1 MKQRD
6 VIILLA
12 ISALLTAM
20 PADAARKV
28 KVKTPPD
35 PYKTLKEKIDRYFV
49 NFKSDEQRIRATFH
63 LKTLVVNDSLR
74 TIDINADNHLGE
86 QLINDDIAETIYQ
99 EVEDLLPDTL
109 QEYQMKITSSGW
121 DLRQLVPNR
130 LRDTKDKNRTWGDR
144 DYHGRPWVK
153 NASLPFEITQG
164 LQNRHI
170 SLWASHGRYF
180 NVKDSIWKWQRP
192 SLFGT
197 REDLFTQTIV
207 TPYLIP
213 MLQNAGAVVFTP
225 RERDWQRNEFIVDN
239 DTPESGYAESNGNHE
254 WQKSPAIGFG
264 MHAGP
269 YSDFENPFNEGS
281 ARMASTT
288 DNHKKQ
294 SEIIW
299 KPAITESGNYAVYVS
314 YQTVEKSI
322 DDAHYTVW
330 HQGIPTE
337 FRVNQQMGEKTWVY
351 LGNFYFDAGQ
361 SMRNCVTLS
370 NLSKHHHG
378 VVTADAVRFGGGMG
392 NIDRGRGTSG
402 LPRCLE
408 AARYYAQWAGMPYEV
423 YSSKDGE
430 DDYGDDINVRSY
442 MTNLLAG
449 GSVFVPDTT
458 GRNVPIELSLAIHSD
473 AGYTKDGK
481 SHTGTLAVCTT
492 TMKDSVLQSG
502 LTRLVSRD
510 LADELLYSIPADI
523 QKKYGN
529 WPTRELYDRNYS
541 ETREPL
547 VPSAIL
553 ETMSHQ
559 NFADMRMGQD
569 PNFRFDLARSIYK
582 AVLRYMCDM
591 HHKKYVVQPLAPVRL
606 SAELTG
612 KGEAKISWRGVIDE
626 YEPTAKPTGYVLYTA
641 TGRSGFDNGTYIKGG
656 NETSV
661 TIDIDPDK
669 VYSFRVTA
677 VNEGGESF
685 PSEVVSVYDV
695 PEAQKTVLVVN
706 GFHRL
711 AAPQVID
718 NQFQQGFDMDE
729 DAGVTYGRTA
739 GWLGYQIAFDKS
751 KMGSERRDGLGFT
764 NDSLMG
770 QFVAG
775 NDFDYIRTH
784 TQAIATA
791 RKYRVVSCSSEA
803 LEFNDVHPQ
812 RYEMMDLI
820 LGLQKKDG
828 YSLVNYQLMTPILR
842 EHVRLFAKKGGAL
855 LVSGAY
861 LGSDMQAPADRRY
874 LEDVLKIKYQGR
886 DLDSLQRD
894 SIRGLGMEFT
904 FHRHLNERHYAA
916 QHPEILE
923 PVYPAFSAMKYADDF
938 SACVAYSGTDYKAIT
953 MGFPLECIKDEPKR
967 NSIMRGLLQFLLI
980 SK

>member
-1 MKQRD
+1 MKLSNS
-6 VIILLA
+6 IIYLA
-12 ISALLTAM
+12 VLALLSAA
-20 PADAARKV
+20 PADAARKA

-35 PYKTLKEKIDRYFV
+35 PYKTLKDKIDRYFV
-49 NFKSDEQRIRATFH
+49 NFKSDEQRIRSTFH
-63 LKTLVVNDSLR
+63 LKTLAVNDTTR
-74 TIDINADNHLGE
+74 TVDISADTHLGE
-86 QLINDDIAETIYQ
+86 QLMTDDIAETIYQ
-99 EVEDLLPDTL
+99 EVGYLLPDSL
-109 QEYQMKITSSGW
+109 QDYELTIKSGGW

-130 LRDTKDKNRTWGDR
+130 LRDSKDKSRTWGDI
-144 DYHGRPWVK
+144 DYHGRPWVR
-153 NASLPFEITQG
+153 NASRPYEITEG
-164 LQNRHI
+164 LQGRHL
-170 SLWASHGRYF
+170 SVWSSHGRYF

-192 SLFGT
+192 PLFGT

-213 MLQNAGAVVFTP
+213 MLENAGAVVFSP

-239 DTPESGYAESNGNHE
+239 DTPESGYSETQGANP
-254 WQKSPAIGFG
+254 WQKSDSIGFAF
-264 MHAGP
+264 HAGS
-269 YSDFENPFNEGS
+269 YGDYENPFNEGT
-281 ARMASTT
+281 ARVAHAT
-288 DNHKKQ
+288 DKHKNL
-294 SEIIW
+294 SEIVW

-314 YQTVEKSI
+314 YQTLEKSV

-351 LGNFYFDAGQ
+351 LGNFYFDEGQ
-361 SMRNCVTLS
+361 STRNCVTLS
-370 NLSKHHHG
+370 NQSRHHRG

-408 AARYYAQWAGMPYEV
+408 GARYYAQWAGMPYEV
-423 YSSKDGE
+423 YSTKDGQ

-442 MTNLLAG
+442 MTNHLAG

-458 GRNVPIELSLAIHSD
+458 GLNVPIELSLAVHSD

-481 SHTGTLAVCTT
+481 SHTGTLSICTT
-492 TMKDSVLQSG
+492 YMNDSILNSG

-510 LADELLYSIPADI
+510 LADELLYSIPTDI
-523 QKKYGN
+523 TKKYGN

-541 ETREPL
+541 ETRCPM

-569 PNFRFDLARSIYK
+569 PNFKFDLARSIYK
-582 AVLRYMCDM
+582 ALLRYICDM
-591 HHKKYVVQPLAPVRL
+591 HHKRYVVQPLAPCRL

-612 KGEAKISWRGVIDE
+612 KGEAKISWRPVYDQ
-626 YEPTAKPTGYVLYTA
+626 YEATAKPTGYVVYTA

-656 NETSV
+656 DETSI
-661 TIDIDPDK
+661 TIPVEPDK
-669 VYSFRVTA
+669 LYSFRVTA
-677 VNEGGESF
+677 VNDGGESF
-685 PSEVVSVYDV
+685 PSEVVSVFDV

-706 GFHRL
+706 GFRRL

-718 NQFQQGFDMDE
+718 NQMQQGFDIEE
-729 DAGVTYGRTA
+729 DAGVTYGKTA
-739 GWLGYQIAFDKS
+739 GWLGYQTGFDKS
-751 KMGSERRDGLGFT
+751 KMGSEKRDGLGFT

-770 QFVAG
+770 QIIAG

-791 RKYRVVSCSSEA
+791 RKYRVVSCSTEA
-803 LEFNDVHPQ
+803 LEFNDVMPQ
-812 RYEMMDLI
+812 KYEMIDLI
-820 LGLQKKDG
+820 LGLQRADG
-828 YSLVNYQLMTPILR
+828 YSLVPYQVMSPILR
-842 EHVRLFAKKGGAL
+842 EHIRLFAKKGGAL

-861 LGSDMQAPADRRY
+861 LGGDMQSPADRRY
-874 LEDVLKIKYQGR
+874 LADILKINYEGR

-894 SIRGLGMEFT
+894 SIRGLGIEFT

-916 QHPEILE
+916 HHPEILE
-923 PVYPAFSAMKYADDF
+923 PVYPAFSAMKYADDY
-938 SACVAYSGTDYKAIT
+938 SACVAYKGDDYRAIT

-967 NSIMRGLLQFLLI
+967 NSIMRGLLQFLLQ
-980 SK
+980 

>member
-1 MKQRD
+1 MKRN
-6 VIILLA
+6 VIITLA
-12 ISALLTAM
+12 LCTLLTAM
-20 PADAARKV
+20 PIDAARKV

-35 PYKTLKEKIDRYFV
+35 PYKALKEKIDRYFV
-49 NFKSDEQRIRATFH
+49 NYKSDEQRTGATYH
-63 LKTLVVNDSLR
+63 LSSLVVNDSLQ
-74 TIDINADNHLGE
+74 TVDITASTRLSE
-86 QLINDDIAETIYQ
+86 LLFNDDMAETIYQ
-99 EVEDLLPDTL
+99 EIGELLPDSI
-109 QEYQMKITSSGW
+109 QMYDLTIKTNGW

-130 LRDTKDKNRTWGDR
+130 LREHKDRARTWGNT
-144 DYHGRPWVK
+144 DYHGRPWVS
-153 NASLPFEITQG
+153 NASRPFEISEG

-170 SLWASHGRYF
+170 ALWASHGRYF
-180 NVKDSIWKWQRP
+180 NVKDSTWKWQRP
-192 SLFGT
+192 PLFGT
-197 REDLFTQTIV
+197 REDLFTPTIV

-239 DTPESGYAESNGNHE
+239 DTPETGYSETNGHNPWE
-254 WQKSPAIGFG
+254 KTGAIGFAWHPG
-264 MHAGP
+264 TYGD
-269 YSDFENPFNEGS
+269 YENPFNEGT
-281 ARMASTT
+281 ARMAATT
-288 DNHKKQ
+288 NKLSSQ
-294 SEIIW
+294 SEIVW
-299 KPAITESGNYAVYVS
+299 MPAITESGNYAVYVS
-314 YQTVEKSI
+314 YQTTDKSI

-330 HQGIPTE
+330 HQGMPTE
-337 FRVNQQMGEKTWVY
+337 IRVNQQMGEKTWVY
-351 LGNFYFDAGQ
+351 LGNFYFDEGQ
-361 SMRNCVTLS
+361 SRRNCVTLS
-370 NLSKHHHG
+370 NLSRHHHG

-392 NIDRGRGTSG
+392 NIDRGRGISG

-423 YSSKDGE
+423 YSTKDGE

-442 MTNLLAG
+442 MVNHLAG

-458 GRNVPIELSLAIHSD
+458 GLNVPIELSLAIHSD

-481 SHTGTLAVCTT
+481 SHTGTLTVCTT
-492 TMKDSVLQSG
+492 TMNDSILNSG
-502 LTRLVSRD
+502 MTRLVSRD
-510 LADELLYSIPADI
+510 LADELLYSIPSDI
-523 QKKYGN
+523 TRKYGN
-529 WPTRELYDRNYS
+529 WPMRELYDRNYS
-541 ETREPL
+541 ETRCPM

-582 AVLRYMCDM
+582 VVLRYICDM
-591 HHKKYVVQPLAPVRL
+591 HHKKYVVQPLAPNRL

-612 KGEAKISWRGVIDE
+612 KGEAKISWRAVYDQ

-656 NETSV
+656 TETSI
-661 TIDIDPDK
+661 TIPVESDK

-685 PSEVVSVYDV
+685 PSEVVSVFDV

-711 AAPQVID
+711 ASPKVID
-718 NQFQQGFDMDE
+718 NSINQGFDIEE

-739 GWLGYQIAFDKS
+739 GWLGYQTGWSKS
-751 KMGSERRDGLGFT
+751 KMGSERRDGLGYT

-803 LEFNDVHPQ
+803 LEYNDVHPQ
-812 RYEMMDLI
+812 DYEMIDLI
-820 LGLQKKDG
+820 LGLNRKDG
-828 YSLVNYQLMTPILR
+828 YSLVPYQVMTPIMR
-842 EHVRLFAKKGGAL
+842 EHLRLMAKKGGAL

-861 LGSDMQAPADRRY
+861 LGSDMQEPAERRY
-874 LEDVLKIKYQGR
+874 LADVLKINYEGR
-886 DLDSLQRD
+886 DQDSLQRD

-916 QHPEILE
+916 HHPEILE
-923 PVYPAFSAMKYADDF
+923 PVYPAFSAMKYADDY
-938 SACVAYSGTDYKAIT
+938 SACVAYGGNDYKAIT
-953 MGFPLECIKDEPKR
+953 IGFPLECIKDEPKR
-967 NSIMRGLLQFLLI
+967 NSIMRGLLQFLLQ
-980 SK
+980 SQ

>member
-1 MKQRD
+1 MKRN
-6 VIILLA
+6 VIMPLALCALLA
-12 ISALLTAM
+12 ATPI
-20 PADAARKV
+20 DAARKV

-35 PYKTLKEKIDRYFV
+35 PYKALKEKIDRYFV
-49 NFKSDEQRIRATFH
+49 NYKSDEQRTGAIYH
-63 LKTLVVNDSLR
+63 LSSLVVNDSLQ
-74 TIDINADNHLGE
+74 TVDISASTRLSE
-86 QLINDDIAETIYQ
+86 LLFDDDMAETIYQ
-99 EVEDLLPDTL
+99 EIGELLPDSIQTYDL
-109 QEYQMKITSSGW
+109 TIKTNGW

-130 LRDTKDKNRTWGDR
+130 LREHKDKERTWGNT
-144 DYHGRPWVK
+144 DYHGRPWVS
-153 NASLPFEITQG
+153 NASRPFEISEG

-170 SLWASHGRYF
+170 ALWASHGRYF
-180 NVKDSIWKWQRP
+180 NVKDSTWKWQRP
-192 SLFGT
+192 PLFGT
-197 REDLFTQTIV
+197 REDLFTPTIV

-239 DTPESGYAESNGNHE
+239 DTPETGYSETNGHNPWE
-254 WQKSPAIGFG
+254 KTGAIGFAWHPG
-264 MHAGP
+264 TYGD
-269 YSDFENPFNEGS
+269 YENPFNEGT
-281 ARMASTT
+281 ARMAATT
-288 DNHKKQ
+288 NKLSSQ
-294 SEIIW
+294 SEIVW
-299 KPAITESGNYAVYVS
+299 MPAITESGNYAVYVS
-314 YQTVEKSI
+314 YQTTDKSI

-330 HQGIPTE
+330 HQGMPTE
-337 FRVNQQMGEKTWVY
+337 IRVNQQMGEKTWVY
-351 LGNFYFDAGQ
+351 LGNFYFDEGQ
-361 SMRNCVTLS
+361 SRRNCVTLS
-370 NLSKHHHG
+370 NLSRHHHG

-392 NIDRGRGTSG
+392 NIDRGRGISG

-423 YSSKDGE
+423 YSTKDGE

-442 MTNLLAG
+442 MVNHLAG

-458 GRNVPIELSLAIHSD
+458 GLNVPIELSLAIHSD

-481 SHTGTLAVCTT
+481 SHTGTLTVCTT
-492 TMKDSVLQSG
+492 TMNDSILNSG
-502 LTRLVSRD
+502 MTRLVSRD
-510 LADELLYSIPADI
+510 LADELLYSIPSDI
-523 QKKYGN
+523 TRKYGN
-529 WPTRELYDRNYS
+529 WPMRELYDRNYS
-541 ETREPL
+541 ETRCPM

-582 AVLRYMCDM
+582 VVLRYICDM
-591 HHKKYVVQPLAPVRL
+591 HHKKYVVQPLAPCRL
-606 SAELTG
+606 SAQLTG
-612 KGEAKISWRGVIDE
+612 KGEAKISWRAVYDQ

-656 NETSV
+656 TETSI
-661 TIDIDPDK
+661 TIPVESDK

-685 PSEVVSVYDV
+685 PSEVVSVFDV

-711 AAPQVID
+711 ASPKVID
-718 NQFQQGFDMDE
+718 NSINQGFDIEE

-739 GWLGYQIAFDKS
+739 GWLGYQTGWSKS
-751 KMGSERRDGLGFT
+751 KMGSERRDGLGYT

-803 LEFNDVHPQ
+803 LEYNDVHPQ
-812 RYEMMDLI
+812 DYEMMDLI
-820 LGLQKKDG
+820 LGLNRKDG
-828 YSLVNYQLMTPILR
+828 YSLVPYQVMTPIMR
-842 EHVRLFAKKGGAL
+842 EHLRLMAKKGGAL

-861 LGSDMQAPADRRY
+861 LGSDMQEPAERRY
-874 LEDVLKIKYQGR
+874 LADVLKINYEGR
-886 DLDSLQRD
+886 DQDSLQRD

-916 QHPEILE
+916 HHPEILE
-923 PVYPAFSAMKYADDF
+923 PVYPAFSAMKYADDY
-938 SACVAYSGTDYKAIT
+938 SACVAYGGNDYKAIT
-953 MGFPLECIKDEPKR
+953 IGFPLECIKDEPKR
-967 NSIMRGLLQFLLI
+967 NSIMRGLLQFLLQ
-980 SK
+980 SQ

>member
-1 MKQRD
+1 
-6 VIILLA
+6 LLA
-12 ISALLTAM
+12 ATPI
-20 PADAARKV
+20 DAARKV

-35 PYKTLKEKIDRYFV
+35 PYKALKEKIDKYFANYKTDKQSTRV
-49 NFKSDEQRIRATFH
+49 TYH
-63 LKTLVVNDSLR
+63 LKTLVVNDSLQ
-74 TIDINADNHLGE
+74 TVDISADTRMSEL
-86 QLINDDIAETIYQ
+86 LFDDDMAETIYQ
-99 EVEDLLPDTL
+99 KIGEMLPDSIQKYNLTI
-109 QEYQMKITSSGW
+109 KTNGW
-121 DLRQLVPNR
+121 DVRQLVPNR
-130 LRDTKDKNRTWGDR
+130 LREHKDKARTWGNT
-144 DYHGRPWVK
+144 DYHGRPWVS
-153 NASLPFEITQG
+153 NASRPFEISEG

-170 SLWASHGRYF
+170 ALWASHGRYF
-180 NVKDSIWKWQRP
+180 NVKDSVWKWQRP
-192 SLFGT
+192 PLFGT
-197 REDLFTQTIV
+197 REDLFTPTIV

-239 DTPESGYAESNGNHE
+239 DTPETGYSETNGHNA
-254 WQKSPAIGFG
+254 WQQTADCGFAHHPG
-264 MHAGP
+264 T
-269 YSDFENPFNEGS
+269 YQDLENPFNDGT
-281 ARMASTT
+281 ARMAAATNKLNS
-288 DNHKKQ
+288 Q
-294 SEIIW
+294 SEIVW
-299 KPAITESGNYAVYVS
+299 MPAITESGNYAVYVS
-314 YQTVEKSI
+314 YQTTANSV

-330 HQGIPTE
+330 HQGMPTE
-337 FRVNQQMGEKTWVY
+337 IRVNQQMGQKTWVY
-351 LGNFYFDAGQ
+351 LGNFYFDEGQ
-361 SMRNCVTLS
+361 SRRNCVTLS
-370 NLSKHHHG
+370 NLSRHHHG

-392 NIDRGRGTSG
+392 NIDRGRGISG

-423 YSSKDGE
+423 YSTKEGE

-442 MTNLLAG
+442 MVNHLAG

-458 GRNVPIELSLAIHSD
+458 GLNVPIELSLAIHSD
-473 AGYTKDGK
+473 AGYAKDGK
-481 SHTGTLAVCTT
+481 SHTGTLSVCTT
-492 TMKDSVLQSG
+492 TMNDSILNSG

-510 LADELLYSIPADI
+510 LADELLYSIPSDI
-523 QKKYGN
+523 THKYDK

-541 ETREPL
+541 ETRCPM

-582 AVLRYMCDM
+582 VLLRYICNM
-591 HHKKYVVQPLAPVRL
+591 HHKKYVVQPLAPNRL

-612 KGEAKISWRGVIDE
+612 KGEAKISWRAVYDQ
-626 YEPTAKPTGYVLYTA
+626 YEATAKPTGYVLYTA

-656 NETSV
+656 TETSI
-661 TIDIDPDK
+661 TIPVESDK

-711 AAPQVID
+711 ASPKVID
-718 NQFQQGFDMDE
+718 NSINQGFDIEE

-739 GWLGYQIAFDKS
+739 GWLGYQTGWDKS
-751 KMGSERRDGLGFT
+751 KMGSERRDGLGYT

-803 LEFNDVHPQ
+803 LEYNDVHPQ
-812 RYEMMDLI
+812 HYEMMDLI
-820 LGLQKKDG
+820 LGLNHNDG
-828 YSLVNYQLMTPILR
+828 YSLVPTQVMTPIMR
-842 EHVRLFAKKGGAL
+842 EHLRLFANNGGAL

-861 LGSDMQAPADRRY
+861 LGGDMQEPAERRY
-874 LEDVLKIKYQGR
+874 LADVLKINYEGR

-916 QHPEILE
+916 HHPEILE
-923 PVYPAFSAMKYADDF
+923 PVYPAFSAMKYADEY
-938 SACVAYSGTDYKAIT
+938 SACVAYSGNDYKAIT

-967 NSIMRGLLQFLLI
+967 NSIMRGLLQFLLQ
-980 SK
+980 SQ

>member
-1 MKQRD
+1 MKRN
-6 VIILLA
+6 VIIPLALCTLLA
-12 ISALLTAM
+12 ATPI
-20 PADAARKV
+20 DAARKV

-35 PYKTLKEKIDRYFV
+35 PYKALKEKIDRYFV
-49 NFKSDEQRIRATFH
+49 NYKSDEQRTGAIYH
-63 LKTLVVNDSLR
+63 LSSLVVNDSLQKV
-74 TIDINADNHLGE
+74 DISASTRLSE
-86 QLINDDIAETIYQ
+86 LLFDDDMAETIYQ
-99 EVEDLLPDTL
+99 EIGEMLPDSIQTYDL
-109 QEYQMKITSSGW
+109 TIKTNGY

-130 LRDTKDKNRTWGDR
+130 LREHKDRARTWGNT
-144 DYHGRPWVK
+144 DYHGRPWVS
-153 NASLPFEITQG
+153 NASRPFEISEG

-170 SLWASHGRYF
+170 ALWASHGRYF
-180 NVKDSIWKWQRP
+180 NVKDSTWKWQRP
-192 SLFGT
+192 PLFGT
-197 REDLFTQTIV
+197 REDLFTPTIV

-239 DTPESGYAESNGNHE
+239 DTPETGYSETNGHNP
-254 WQKSPAIGFG
+254 WQKTDAIGFAWHPG
-264 MHAGP
+264 S
-269 YSDFENPFNEGS
+269 YQDFENPFNEGT
-281 ARMASTT
+281 ARMAAATNKLNS
-288 DNHKKQ
+288 Q
-294 SEIIW
+294 SEIVW
-299 KPAITESGNYAVYVS
+299 MPAITESGNYAVYVS
-314 YQTVEKSI
+314 YQTTDKSV

-330 HQGIPTE
+330 HQGMPTE
-337 FRVNQQMGEKTWVY
+337 IRVNQQMGEKTWVY
-351 LGNFYFDAGQ
+351 LGNFYFDEGQ
-361 SMRNCVTLS
+361 SRRNCVTLS
-370 NLSKHHHG
+370 NLSRHHHG

-392 NIDRGRGTSG
+392 NIDRGRGISG
-402 LPRCLE
+402 LPRCME

-423 YSSKDGE
+423 YSTKDGE

-442 MTNLLAG
+442 MVNHLAG

-458 GRNVPIELSLAIHSD
+458 GLNVPIELSLAIHSD

-481 SHTGTLAVCTT
+481 SHTGTLSVCTT
-492 TMKDSVLQSG
+492 TMNDSILNSG

-510 LADELLYSIPADI
+510 LADELLYSIPTDI
-523 QKKYGN
+523 TRKYGN
-529 WPTRELYDRNYS
+529 WPMRELYDRNYS
-541 ETREPL
+541 ETRCPM

-559 NFADMRMGQD
+559 NFADMRLGQD

-582 AVLRYMCDM
+582 VVLRYICDM
-591 HHKKYVVQPLAPVRL
+591 HHKKYVVQPLAPCRL

-612 KGEAKISWRGVIDE
+612 KGEAKISWHAVYDQ

-656 NETSV
+656 TETSI
-661 TIDIDPDK
+661 TIPVERDK

-711 AAPQVID
+711 ASPKVID
-718 NQFQQGFDMDE
+718 NSINQGFDIEE

-739 GWLGYQIAFDKS
+739 GWLGYQTGWDRS
-751 KMGSERRDGLGFT
+751 KMGSERRDGLGYT

-803 LEFNDVHPQ
+803 LEYNDVHPQ

-820 LGLQKKDG
+820 LGLNRNDG
-828 YSLVNYQLMTPILR
+828 YSTMKYQVMTPIMR
-842 EHVRLFAKKGGAL
+842 EHLRLFAQKGGSL

-861 LGSDMQAPADRRY
+861 LGSDMQEPAERRY
-874 LEDVLKIKYQGR
+874 LADVLKINYEGR
-886 DLDSLQRD
+886 DQDSLQRD

-916 QHPEILE
+916 HHPEILE
-923 PVYPAFSAMKYADDF
+923 PVYPAFSAMKYADDY
-938 SACVAYSGTDYKAIT
+938 SACVAYGGNDYKAIT

-967 NSIMRGLLQFLLI
+967 NSIMRGLLQFLLQ
-980 SK
+980 SQ

>member
-1 MKQRD
+1 MKRRN
-6 VIILLA
+6 VIIYLA
-12 ISALLTAM
+12 IIALLTAM
-20 PADAARKV
+20 PAVAARKV
-28 KVKTPPD
+28 KVKTSPD

-63 LKTLVVNDSLR
+63 LKSLVVNDTTR
-74 TIDINADNHLGE
+74 TIDINADTHLGE
-86 QLINDDIAETIYQ
+86 QLITDDIAETIYQ
-99 EVEDLLPDTL
+99 EIEYLLPDTL
-109 QEYQMKITSSGW
+109 QEYQMTIKSNGW
-121 DLRQLVPNR
+121 DLKQLVPNR
-130 LRDTKDKNRTWGDR
+130 LREPKDKSRTWGDR

-153 NASLPFEITQG
+153 NTSQPFEITQG

-180 NVKDSIWKWQRP
+180 NVKDSVWKWQRP

-225 RERDWQRNEFIVDN
+225 RERDWQRNEFVVDN
-239 DTPESGYAESNGNHE
+239 DTPESGYAEVNGNHA
-254 WQKSPAIGFG
+254 WQKSPAIGFA
-264 MHAGP
+264 MHPGP
-269 YSDFENPFNEGS
+269 YGDYENPFNEGT
-281 ARMASTT
+281 ARMAVTT
-288 DNHKKQ
+288 DSHKKQ
-294 SEIIW
+294 SEIVW
-299 KPAITESGNYAVYVS
+299 KPAIAESGNYAVYVS
-314 YQTVEKSI
+314 YQTQEKSI

-337 FRVNQQMGEKTWVY
+337 YRVNQQMGEKTWVY

-361 SMRNCVTLS
+361 STRNCVTLS
-370 NLSKHHHG
+370 NLSRHHHG

-392 NIDRGRGTSG
+392 NIDRGKGTSG

-423 YSSKDGE
+423 YSTKDGE

-442 MTNLLAG
+442 MTNHLAG

-458 GRNVPIELSLAIHSD
+458 GLNVPIELSLAIHSD

-492 TMKDSVLQSG
+492 TMKDSVLNSG

-523 QKKYGN
+523 SKKYSN

-541 ETREPL
+541 ETREPM

-582 AVLRYMCDM
+582 ALLRYVCDM
-591 HHKKYVVQPLAPVRL
+591 HHKKYVIQPLAPVRL

-612 KGEAKISWRGVIDE
+612 KGSAKISWRGVFDE

-661 TIDIDPDK
+661 TIDIEPDK

-677 VNEGGESF
+677 VNDGGESF

-718 NQFQQGFDMDE
+718 NQFQQGFDIEE

-739 GWLGYQIAFDKS
+739 GWLGYQISFDKT

-764 NDSLMG
+764 NDTLMG
-770 QFVAG
+770 QFIAG

-784 TQAIATA
+784 TQAIASA
-791 RKYRVVSCSSEA
+791 RRYRVVSCSSEA

-812 RYEMMDLI
+812 KYEMMDLI

-828 YSLVNYQLMTPILR
+828 YSLVSYQLLTPILR
-842 EHVRLFAKKGGAL
+842 EHVRLFAKKGGSL

-861 LGSDMQAPADRRY
+861 LGSNMQTPADRRY
-874 LEDVLKIKYQGR
+874 LEDVLKFTYQGR

-916 QHPEILE
+916 HHPEILE

-938 SACVAYSGTDYKAIT
+938 SACVAYNGTDYKTIT

-967 NSIMRGLLQFLLI
+967 NSIMRGLLQFLLT

>member
-1 MKQRD
+1 MKRN
-6 VIILLA
+6 VIIPLA
-12 ISALLTAM
+12 LCTLLTAM
-20 PADAARKV
+20 PIDAARKV

-35 PYKTLKEKIDRYFV
+35 PYKALKEKIDRYFV
-49 NFKSDEQRIRATFH
+49 NYKSDEQRTGATYH
-63 LKTLVVNDSLR
+63 LSSLVVNDSLQ
-74 TIDINADNHLGE
+74 TVDITASTRLSE
-86 QLINDDIAETIYQ
+86 LLFNDDMAETIYQ
-99 EVEDLLPDTL
+99 EIGELLPDSIQTYDL
-109 QEYQMKITSSGW
+109 TIKTNGW

-130 LRDTKDKNRTWGDR
+130 LREHKDKARTWGNT
-144 DYHGRPWVK
+144 DYHGRPWVS
-153 NASLPFEITQG
+153 NASRPYEISEG

-170 SLWASHGRYF
+170 ALWASHGRYF
-180 NVKDSIWKWQRP
+180 NVKDSTWKWQRP
-192 SLFGT
+192 PLFGT
-197 REDLFTQTIV
+197 REDLFTPTIV

-239 DTPESGYAESNGNHE
+239 DTPETGYSETNGHHA
-254 WQKSPAIGFG
+254 WQKTGAIGFAWHPG
-264 MHAGP
+264 T
-269 YSDFENPFNEGS
+269 YQDFENPFNEGT
-281 ARMASTT
+281 ARMAATT
-288 DNHKKQ
+288 DKLKNQ
-294 SEIIW
+294 SEVVW
-299 KPAITESGNYAVYVS
+299 MPAITESGNYAIYVS
-314 YQTVEKSI
+314 YQTTDKSV

-330 HQGIPTE
+330 HQGVPTE
-337 FRVNQQMGEKTWVY
+337 IRVNQQMGEKTWVY
-351 LGNFYFDAGQ
+351 LGNFYFDEGQ
-361 SMRNCVTLS
+361 SRRNCVTLS
-370 NLSKHHHG
+370 NLSRHHHG

-392 NIDRGRGTSG
+392 NIDRGRGISG

-423 YSSKDGE
+423 YSTKDGE

-442 MTNLLAG
+442 MVNHLAG

-458 GRNVPIELSLAIHSD
+458 GQNVPIELSLAIHSD

-481 SHTGTLAVCTT
+481 SHTGTLSVCTT
-492 TMKDSVLQSG
+492 TMNDSILNSG

-510 LADELLYSIPADI
+510 LADQLLFSIPDDI
-523 QKKYGN
+523 KRKYGN

-541 ETREPL
+541 ETRCPM

-559 NFADMRMGQD
+559 NFADMRLGQD

-582 AVLRYMCDM
+582 VVLRYICDM
-591 HHKKYVVQPLAPVRL
+591 HHKKYVVQPLAPNRL
-606 SAELTG
+606 SAVLTG
-612 KGEAKISWRGVIDE
+612 KGEAKISWRAVYDE

-656 NETSV
+656 TETSI
-661 TIDIDPDK
+661 TIPVERDK

-706 GFHRL
+706 GFNRL
-711 AAPQVID
+711 AAPKVVD
-718 NQFQQGFDMDE
+718 NSINQGFDIEE

-739 GWLGYQIAFDKS
+739 GWLGYQTGWDKS
-751 KMGSERRDGLGFT
+751 KIGSERRDGLGYT

-803 LEFNDVHPQ
+803 LEYNDVHPQ

-820 LGLQKKDG
+820 LGLNRNDG
-828 YSLVNYQLMTPILR
+828 YSTVKYQVMTPIMR
-842 EHVRLFAKKGGAL
+842 EHVRLFANKGGAL

-861 LGSDMQAPADRRY
+861 LGSDMQEPAERRY
-874 LEDVLKIKYQGR
+874 LADVLKINYEGR

-916 QHPEILE
+916 HHPEILE
-923 PVYPAFSAMKYADDF
+923 PVYPAFSAMKYADDY
-938 SACVAYSGTDYKAIT
+938 SACVAYSGNDYKAIT

-967 NSIMRGLLQFLLI
+967 NSIMRGLLQFLLQ
-980 SK
+980 SQ

>member
-1 MKQRD
+1 MKLSNS
-6 VIILLA
+6 IIYLA
-12 ISALLTAM
+12 VLALLSAA
-20 PADAARKV
+20 PADAARKA

-35 PYKTLKEKIDRYFV
+35 PYKTLKDKIDRYFV
-49 NFKSDEQRIRATFH
+49 NFKSDEQRIRSTFH
-63 LKTLVVNDSLR
+63 LKTLAVNDTTR
-74 TIDINADNHLGE
+74 TVDISADTHLGE
-86 QLINDDIAETIYQ
+86 QLMTDDIAETIYQ
-99 EVEDLLPDTL
+99 EVGYLLPDSL
-109 QEYQMKITSSGW
+109 QDYELTIKSGGW

-130 LRDTKDKNRTWGDR
+130 LRDPKDKSRTWGDI
-144 DYHGRPWVK
+144 DYHGRPWVR
-153 NASLPFEITQG
+153 NASRPYEITEG
-164 LQNRHI
+164 LQGRHL
-170 SLWASHGRYF
+170 SVWSSHGRYF

-192 SLFGT
+192 PLFGT

-213 MLQNAGAVVFTP
+213 MLENAGAVVFSP

-239 DTPESGYAESNGNHE
+239 DTPESGYSETQGANP
-254 WQKSPAIGFG
+254 WQKSDSIGFAF
-264 MHAGP
+264 HAGS
-269 YSDFENPFNEGS
+269 YGDYENPFNEGT
-281 ARMASTT
+281 ARVAHAT
-288 DNHKKQ
+288 DKHKNL
-294 SEIIW
+294 SEIVW

-314 YQTVEKSI
+314 YQTLEKSV

-351 LGNFYFDAGQ
+351 LGNFYFDEGQ
-361 SMRNCVTLS
+361 STRNCVTLS
-370 NLSKHHHG
+370 NQSRHHRG

-408 AARYYAQWAGMPYEV
+408 GARYYAQWAGMPYEV
-423 YSSKDGE
+423 YSTKDGQ

-442 MTNLLAG
+442 MTNHLAG

-458 GRNVPIELSLAIHSD
+458 GLNVPIELSLAVHSD

-481 SHTGTLAVCTT
+481 SHTGTLTICTT
-492 TMKDSVLQSG
+492 YMNDSILNSG

-510 LADELLYSIPADI
+510 LADELLYSIPTDI
-523 QKKYGN
+523 TKKYGN

-541 ETREPL
+541 ETRCPM

-569 PNFRFDLARSIYK
+569 PNFKFDLARSIYK
-582 AVLRYMCDM
+582 ALLRYICDM
-591 HHKKYVVQPLAPVRL
+591 HHKRYVVQPLAPCRL

-612 KGEAKISWRGVIDE
+612 KGEAKISWRPVYDQ
-626 YEPTAKPTGYVLYTA
+626 YEATAKPTGYVVYTA

-656 NETSV
+656 DETSI
-661 TIDIDPDK
+661 TIPVEPDK
-669 VYSFRVTA
+669 LYSFRVTA
-677 VNEGGESF
+677 VNDGGESF
-685 PSEVVSVYDV
+685 PSEVVSVFDV

-706 GFHRL
+706 GFRRL

-718 NQFQQGFDMDE
+718 NQMQQGFDIEE
-729 DAGVTYGRTA
+729 DAGVTYGKTA
-739 GWLGYQIAFDKS
+739 GWLGYQTGFDKS
-751 KMGSERRDGLGFT
+751 KMGSEKRDGLGFT

-770 QFVAG
+770 QIIAG

-791 RKYRVVSCSSEA
+791 RKYRVVSCSTEA
-803 LEFNDVHPQ
+803 LEFNDVMPQ
-812 RYEMMDLI
+812 KYEMIDLI
-820 LGLQKKDG
+820 LGLQRADG
-828 YSLVNYQLMTPILR
+828 YSLVPYQVMSPILR
-842 EHVRLFAKKGGAL
+842 EHIRLFAKKGGAL

-861 LGSDMQAPADRRY
+861 LGGDMQSPADRRY
-874 LEDVLKIKYQGR
+874 LADILKINYEGR

-894 SIRGLGMEFT
+894 SIRGLGIEFT

-916 QHPEILE
+916 HHPEILE
-923 PVYPAFSAMKYADDF
+923 PVYPAFSAMKYADDY
-938 SACVAYSGTDYKAIT
+938 SACVAYKGDDYRAIT

-967 NSIMRGLLQFLLI
+967 NSIMRGLLQFLLQ
-980 SK
+980 

>member
-1 MKQRD
+1 MKRN
-6 VIILLA
+6 VIMPLALYALLA
-12 ISALLTAM
+12 AKPI
-20 PADAARKV
+20 DAARKV

-35 PYKTLKEKIDRYFV
+35 PYKALKEKIDRYFV
-49 NFKSDEQRIRATFH
+49 NYKSDEQRTGAIYH
-63 LKTLVVNDSLR
+63 LSSLVVNDSLQ
-74 TIDINADNHLGE
+74 TVDISASTRLSE
-86 QLINDDIAETIYQ
+86 LLFDDDMAETIYQ
-99 EVEDLLPDTL
+99 EIGELLPDSIQTYDL
-109 QEYQMKITSSGW
+109 TIKTNGW

-130 LRDTKDKNRTWGDR
+130 LREHKDKERTWGNT
-144 DYHGRPWVK
+144 DYHGRPWVS
-153 NASLPFEITQG
+153 NASRPFEISEG

-170 SLWASHGRYF
+170 ALWASHGRYF
-180 NVKDSIWKWQRP
+180 NVKDSTWKWQRP
-192 SLFGT
+192 PLFGT
-197 REDLFTQTIV
+197 REDLFTPTIV

-225 RERDWQRNEFIVDN
+225 RERDWQRNEFVVDN
-239 DTPESGYAESNGNHE
+239 DTPETGYSETNGHNPWE
-254 WQKSPAIGFG
+254 KTGAIGFAWHPG
-264 MHAGP
+264 TYGD
-269 YSDFENPFNEGS
+269 YENPFNEGT
-281 ARMASTT
+281 ARMAATT
-288 DNHKKQ
+288 NKLSSQ
-294 SEIIW
+294 SEIVW
-299 KPAITESGNYAVYVS
+299 MPAITESGNYAVYVS
-314 YQTVEKSI
+314 YQTTDKSI

-330 HQGIPTE
+330 HQGMPTE
-337 FRVNQQMGEKTWVY
+337 IRVNQQMGEKTWVY
-351 LGNFYFDAGQ
+351 LGNFYFDEGQ
-361 SMRNCVTLS
+361 SRRNCVTLS
-370 NLSKHHHG
+370 NLSRHHHG

-392 NIDRGRGTSG
+392 NIDRGRGISG

-423 YSSKDGE
+423 YSTKDGE

-442 MTNLLAG
+442 MVNHLAG

-458 GRNVPIELSLAIHSD
+458 GLNVPIELSLAIHSD

-481 SHTGTLAVCTT
+481 SHTGTLTVCTT
-492 TMKDSVLQSG
+492 TMNDSILNSG
-502 LTRLVSRD
+502 MTRLVSRD
-510 LADELLYSIPADI
+510 LADELLYSIPSDI
-523 QKKYGN
+523 TRKYGN
-529 WPTRELYDRNYS
+529 WPMRELYDRNYS
-541 ETREPL
+541 ETRCPM

-582 AVLRYMCDM
+582 VVLRYICDM
-591 HHKKYVVQPLAPVRL
+591 HHKKYVVQPLAPCRL

-612 KGEAKISWRGVIDE
+612 KGEAKISWRAVYDQ

-656 NETSV
+656 TETSI
-661 TIDIDPDK
+661 TIPVESDK

-685 PSEVVSVYDV
+685 PSEVVSVFDV

-711 AAPQVID
+711 ASPKVID
-718 NQFQQGFDMDE
+718 NSINQGFDIEE

-739 GWLGYQIAFDKS
+739 GWLGYQTGWSKS
-751 KMGSERRDGLGFT
+751 KMGSERRDGLGYT

-803 LEFNDVHPQ
+803 LEYNDVHPQ
-812 RYEMMDLI
+812 DYEMIDLI
-820 LGLQKKDG
+820 LGLNRKDG
-828 YSLVNYQLMTPILR
+828 YSLVPYQVMTPIMR
-842 EHVRLFAKKGGAL
+842 EHLRLMAKKGGAL

-861 LGSDMQAPADRRY
+861 LGSDMQEPAERRY
-874 LEDVLKIKYQGR
+874 LADVLKINYEGR
-886 DLDSLQRD
+886 DQDSLQRD

-916 QHPEILE
+916 HHPEILE
-923 PVYPAFSAMKYADDF
+923 PVYPAFSAMKYADDY
-938 SACVAYSGTDYKAIT
+938 SACVAYGGNDYKAIT
-953 MGFPLECIKDEPKR
+953 IGFPLECIKDEPKR
-967 NSIMRGLLQFLLI
+967 NSIMRGLLQFLLQ
-980 SK
+980 SQ

>member
-1 MKQRD
+1 MKRN
-6 VIILLA
+6 VIIPLA
-12 ISALLTAM
+12 LCTLLTAM
-20 PADAARKV
+20 PIDAARKV

-35 PYKTLKEKIDRYFV
+35 PYKALKEKIDRYFV
-49 NFKSDEQRIRATFH
+49 NYKSDEQRTGAIYH
-63 LKTLVVNDSLR
+63 LSSLVVNDSLQ
-74 TIDINADNHLGE
+74 TVDITASTRLSE
-86 QLINDDIAETIYQ
+86 LLFNDDMAETIYQ
-99 EVEDLLPDTL
+99 EIGELLPDSIQTYDL
-109 QEYQMKITSSGW
+109 TIKTNGW

-130 LRDTKDKNRTWGDR
+130 LREHKDKARTWGNT
-144 DYHGRPWVK
+144 DYHGRPWVS
-153 NASLPFEITQG
+153 NASRPYEISEG

-170 SLWASHGRYF
+170 ALWASHGRYF
-180 NVKDSIWKWQRP
+180 NVKDSTWKWQRP
-192 SLFGT
+192 PLFGT
-197 REDLFTQTIV
+197 REDLFTPTIV

-239 DTPESGYAESNGNHE
+239 DTPETGYSETNGHHA
-254 WQKSPAIGFG
+254 WQKTGAIGFAWHPG
-264 MHAGP
+264 T
-269 YSDFENPFNEGS
+269 YQDFENPFNEGT
-281 ARMASTT
+281 ARMAATT
-288 DNHKKQ
+288 DKLKNQ
-294 SEIIW
+294 SEVVW
-299 KPAITESGNYAVYVS
+299 MPAITESGNYAIYVS
-314 YQTVEKSI
+314 YQTTDKSV

-330 HQGIPTE
+330 HQGVPTE
-337 FRVNQQMGEKTWVY
+337 IRVNQQMGEKTWVY
-351 LGNFYFDAGQ
+351 LGNFYFDEGQ
-361 SMRNCVTLS
+361 SRRNCVTLS
-370 NLSKHHHG
+370 NLSRHHHG

-392 NIDRGRGTSG
+392 NIDRGRGISG

-423 YSSKDGE
+423 YSTKDGE

-442 MTNLLAG
+442 MVNHLAG

-458 GRNVPIELSLAIHSD
+458 GLNVPIELSLAIHSD

-481 SHTGTLAVCTT
+481 SHTGTLSVCTT
-492 TMKDSVLQSG
+492 TMNDSILNSG

-510 LADELLYSIPADI
+510 LADQLLFSIPDDI
-523 QKKYGN
+523 KRKYGN

-541 ETREPL
+541 ETRCPM

-559 NFADMRMGQD
+559 NFADMRLGQD

-582 AVLRYMCDM
+582 VVLRYICDM
-591 HHKKYVVQPLAPVRL
+591 HHKKYVVQPLAPNRL
-606 SAELTG
+606 SAVLTG
-612 KGEAKISWRGVIDE
+612 KGEAKISWRAVYDE

-656 NETSV
+656 TETSI
-661 TIDIDPDK
+661 TIPVERDK

-706 GFHRL
+706 GFNRL
-711 AAPQVID
+711 AAPKVVD
-718 NQFQQGFDMDE
+718 NSINQGFDIEE

-739 GWLGYQIAFDKS
+739 GWLGYQTGWDKS
-751 KMGSERRDGLGFT
+751 KIGSERRDGLGYT

-803 LEFNDVHPQ
+803 LEYNDVHPQ

-820 LGLQKKDG
+820 LGLNRNDG
-828 YSLVNYQLMTPILR
+828 YSTVKYQVMTPIMR
-842 EHVRLFAKKGGAL
+842 EHVRLFANKGGAL

-861 LGSDMQAPADRRY
+861 LGSDMQEPAERRY
-874 LEDVLKIKYQGR
+874 LADVLKINYEGR

-916 QHPEILE
+916 HHPEILE
-923 PVYPAFSAMKYADDF
+923 PVYPAFSAMKYADDY
-938 SACVAYSGTDYKAIT
+938 SACVAYSGNDYKAIT

-967 NSIMRGLLQFLLI
+967 NTIMRGLLQFLLQ
-980 SK
+980 SQ

>member
-1 MKQRD
+1 MKRRS
-6 VIILLA
+6 VIIYLA
-12 ISALLTAM
+12 LSALITTM

-35 PYKTLKEKIDRYFV
+35 PYKTIKEKIDRYFV

-63 LKTLVVNDSLR
+63 LKSLVVNDTIR
-74 TIDINADNHLGE
+74 TVEINADNHLSE

-99 EVEDLLPDTL
+99 EIEYLLPDSL
-109 QEYQMKITSSGW
+109 QNYQITIKSNGW
-121 DLRQLVPNR
+121 DLRQLIPNR
-130 LRDTKDKNRTWGDR
+130 LRDPKDKSRTWGDI

-164 LQNRHI
+164 LQNRHVA
-170 SLWASHGRYF
+170 LWSSHGRYF
-180 NVKDSIWKWQRP
+180 NVKDSTWKWQRP
-192 SLFGT
+192 PLFGT

-225 RERDWQRNEFIVDN
+225 RERDWQRNEFVVDN
-239 DTPESGYAESNGNHE
+239 DSPESGYTESNGNHE
-254 WQKSPAIGFG
+254 WQKSPSIGFA
-264 MHAGP
+264 MHPGS
-269 YSDFENPFNEGS
+269 YGDYENPFNEGT
-281 ARMASTT
+281 ARMTSTT
-288 DNHKKQ
+288 DSHKKQ
-294 SEIIW
+294 SEIVW
-299 KPAITESGNYAVYVS
+299 KPAITESGYYAVYVS
-314 YQTVEKSI
+314 YQTLENSI

-361 SMRNCVTLS
+361 STRNCVTLS
-370 NLSKHHHG
+370 NLSRHHHG

-423 YSSKDGE
+423 YSTKDGQ

-442 MTNLLAG
+442 MVNHLAG

-458 GRNVPIELSLAIHSD
+458 GLNVPIELSLAIHSD

-481 SHTGTLAVCTT
+481 SHTGTLTVCTT
-492 TMKDSVLQSG
+492 TMNDSILNSG

-510 LADELLYSIPADI
+510 LADELLHSIPTDI
-523 QKKYGN
+523 SKKYSN

-541 ETREPL
+541 ETRCPM

-559 NFADMRMGQD
+559 NFADMRLGQD

-582 AVLRYMCDM
+582 ALLRYICDM
-591 HHKKYVVQPLAPVRL
+591 HNKRYVVQPLAPVRL
-606 SAELTG
+606 CAELTG
-612 KGEAKISWRGVIDE
+612 KGEAKISWRGVYDE
-626 YEPTAKPTGYVLYTA
+626 YEATAKPTGYVLYTA

-661 TIDIDPDK
+661 TIDVDPDK

-677 VNEGGESF
+677 VNDGGESF
-685 PSEVVSVYDV
+685 PSETVSVYDV

-711 AAPQVID
+711 ASPKVID
-718 NQFQQGFDMDE
+718 NSQQQGFDMEE
-729 DAGVTYGRTA
+729 DPGVTYGRTA
-739 GWLGYQIAFDKS
+739 GWLGYQTSFDKT
-751 KMGSERRDGLGFT
+751 KMGSERRDGLGYT

-770 QFVAG
+770 QFIAG

-791 RKYRVVSCSSEA
+791 RRYRVVSCSSSA
-803 LEFNDVHPQ
+803 LEFNDIHPQ
-812 RYEMMDLI
+812 KYEMIDLI

-828 YSLVNYQLMTPILR
+828 YSLVPYQVMTPIMR
-842 EHVRLFAKKGGAL
+842 EHLRLFAKKGGAL
-855 LVSGAY
+855 LVSGSY
-861 LGSDMQAPADRRY
+861 LGSDMQSPADRRY
-874 LEDVLKIKYQGR
+874 LEDIFKFTYQGR

-894 SIRGLGMEFT
+894 TIRGLGTDFT
-904 FHRHLNERHYAA
+904 FHRHLNDHHYAA
-916 QHPEILE
+916 HHPEILE

-967 NSIMRGLLQFLLI
+967 NSIMRGLLQFLLT

>member
-1 MKQRD
+1 MKRN
-6 VIILLA
+6 VIIPLA
-12 ISALLTAM
+12 LCTLLTAM
-20 PADAARKV
+20 PIDAARKV
-28 KVKTPPD
+28 KVKTQPD
-35 PYKTLKEKIDRYFV
+35 PYKALKEKIDRYFV
-49 NFKSDEQRIRATFH
+49 NYKSDEQRTGATYH
-63 LKTLVVNDSLR
+63 LSSLVVNDSLQ
-74 TIDINADNHLGE
+74 TVDITASTRLSE
-86 QLINDDIAETIYQ
+86 LLFNDDMAETIYQ
-99 EVEDLLPDTL
+99 EIGELLPDSIQT
-109 QEYQMKITSSGW
+109 YDRTIKTNGW

-130 LRDTKDKNRTWGDR
+130 LREHKDKARTWGNT
-144 DYHGRPWVK
+144 DYHGRPWVS
-153 NASLPFEITQG
+153 NASRPYEISEG

-170 SLWASHGRYF
+170 ALWASHGRYF
-180 NVKDSIWKWQRP
+180 NVKDSTWKWQRP
-192 SLFGT
+192 PLFGT
-197 REDLFTQTIV
+197 REDLFTPTIV

-239 DTPESGYAESNGNHE
+239 DTPETGYSETNGHHA
-254 WQKSPAIGFG
+254 WQKTGAIGFAWHPG
-264 MHAGP
+264 T
-269 YSDFENPFNEGS
+269 YQDFENPFNEGT
-281 ARMASTT
+281 ARMAATT
-288 DNHKKQ
+288 DKLKNQ
-294 SEIIW
+294 SEVVW
-299 KPAITESGNYAVYVS
+299 MPAITESGNYAVYVS
-314 YQTVEKSI
+314 YQTTDKSV
-322 DDAHYTVW
+322 DDAHYMVW
-330 HQGIPTE
+330 HQGVPTE
-337 FRVNQQMGEKTWVY
+337 IRVNQQMGEKTWVY
-351 LGNFYFDAGQ
+351 LGNFYFDEGQ
-361 SMRNCVTLS
+361 NRRNCVTLS
-370 NLSKHHHG
+370 NLSRHHHG

-392 NIDRGRGTSG
+392 NINRGRGISG

-423 YSSKDGE
+423 YSTKDGE

-442 MTNLLAG
+442 MVNHLAG

-458 GRNVPIELSLAIHSD
+458 GLNVPIELSLAIHSD

-481 SHTGTLAVCTT
+481 SHTGTLSVCTT
-492 TMKDSVLQSG
+492 TMNDSILNSG

-510 LADELLYSIPADI
+510 LADHLLFSIPDDI
-523 QKKYGN
+523 KRKYGN

-541 ETREPL
+541 ETRCPM

-559 NFADMRMGQD
+559 NFADMRLGQD

-582 AVLRYMCDM
+582 VVLRYICDM
-591 HHKKYVVQPLAPVRL
+591 HHKKYVVQPLAPNRL
-606 SAELTG
+606 SAVLTG
-612 KGEAKISWRGVIDE
+612 KGEAKISWRAVYDE

-656 NETSV
+656 TETSI
-661 TIDIDPDK
+661 TIPVERDK

-711 AAPQVID
+711 ASPKVVD
-718 NQFQQGFDMDE
+718 NSINQGFDIEE

-739 GWLGYQIAFDKS
+739 GWLGYQTGWDKS
-751 KMGSERRDGLGFT
+751 KIGSERRDGLGYT

-803 LEFNDVHPQ
+803 LEYNDVHPQ

-820 LGLQKKDG
+820 LGLNRNDG
-828 YSLVNYQLMTPILR
+828 YSTVKYQVMTPIMR
-842 EHVRLFAKKGGAL
+842 EHVRLFANKGGAL

-861 LGSDMQAPADRRY
+861 LGSDMQEPAERRY
-874 LEDVLKIKYQGR
+874 LADVLKINYEGR

-916 QHPEILE
+916 HHPEILE
-923 PVYPAFSAMKYADDF
+923 PVYPAFSAMKYADDY
-938 SACVAYSGTDYKAIT
+938 SACVAYSGNDYKAIT

-967 NSIMRGLLQFLLI
+967 NSIMRGLLQFLLQ
-980 SK
+980 SQ

>member
-1 MKQRD
+1 MKRN
-6 VIILLA
+6 VIIPLA
-12 ISALLTAM
+12 LCTLLTAM
-20 PADAARKV
+20 PIDAARKV

-35 PYKTLKEKIDRYFV
+35 PYKALKEKIDRYFV
-49 NFKSDEQRIRATFH
+49 NYKSDEQRTGATYH
-63 LKTLVVNDSLR
+63 LSSLVVNDSLQ
-74 TIDINADNHLGE
+74 TVDITASTRLSE
-86 QLINDDIAETIYQ
+86 LLFNDDMAETIYQ
-99 EVEDLLPDTL
+99 EIGELLPDSIQTYDL
-109 QEYQMKITSSGW
+109 TIKTNGW

-130 LRDTKDKNRTWGDR
+130 LREHKDKARTWGNT
-144 DYHGRPWVK
+144 DYHGRPWVS
-153 NASLPFEITQG
+153 NASRPYEISEG

-170 SLWASHGRYF
+170 ALWASHGRYF
-180 NVKDSIWKWQRP
+180 NVKDSTWKWQRP
-192 SLFGT
+192 PLFGT
-197 REDLFTQTIV
+197 REDLFTPTIV

-239 DTPESGYAESNGNHE
+239 DTPETGYSETNGHHA
-254 WQKSPAIGFG
+254 WQKTGAIGFAWHPG
-264 MHAGP
+264 T
-269 YSDFENPFNEGS
+269 YQDFENPFNEGT
-281 ARMASTT
+281 ARMAATT
-288 DNHKKQ
+288 DKLKNQ
-294 SEIIW
+294 SEVVW
-299 KPAITESGNYAVYVS
+299 MPAITESGNYAIYVS
-314 YQTVEKSI
+314 YQTTDKSV

-330 HQGIPTE
+330 HQGVPTE
-337 FRVNQQMGEKTWVY
+337 IRVNQQMGEKTWVY
-351 LGNFYFDAGQ
+351 LGNFYFDEGQ
-361 SMRNCVTLS
+361 SRRNCVTLS
-370 NLSKHHHG
+370 NLSRHHHG

-392 NIDRGRGTSG
+392 NIDRGRGISG

-423 YSSKDGE
+423 YSTKDGE

-442 MTNLLAG
+442 MVNHLAG

-458 GRNVPIELSLAIHSD
+458 GLNVPIELSLAIHSD

-481 SHTGTLAVCTT
+481 SHTGTLSVCTT
-492 TMKDSVLQSG
+492 TMNDSILNSG

-510 LADELLYSIPADI
+510 LADQLLFSIPDDI
-523 QKKYGN
+523 KRKYGN

-541 ETREPL
+541 ETRCPM

-559 NFADMRMGQD
+559 NFADMRLGQD

-582 AVLRYMCDM
+582 VVLRYICDM
-591 HHKKYVVQPLAPVRL
+591 HHKKYVVQPLAPNRL
-606 SAELTG
+606 SAVLTG
-612 KGEAKISWRGVIDE
+612 KGEAKISWRAVYDE

-656 NETSV
+656 TETSI
-661 TIDIDPDK
+661 TIPVERDK

-706 GFHRL
+706 GFNRL
-711 AAPQVID
+711 AAPKVVD
-718 NQFQQGFDMDE
+718 NSINQGFDIEE

-739 GWLGYQIAFDKS
+739 GWLGYQTGWDKS
-751 KMGSERRDGLGFT
+751 KIGSERRDGLGYT

-803 LEFNDVHPQ
+803 VEYNDVHPQ

-820 LGLQKKDG
+820 LGLNRNDG
-828 YSLVNYQLMTPILR
+828 YSTVKYQVMTPIMR
-842 EHVRLFAKKGGAL
+842 EHVRLFANKGGAL

-861 LGSDMQAPADRRY
+861 LGSDMQEPAERRY
-874 LEDVLKIKYQGR
+874 LADVLKINYEGR

-916 QHPEILE
+916 HHPEILE
-923 PVYPAFSAMKYADDF
+923 PVYPAFSAMKYADDY
-938 SACVAYSGTDYKAIT
+938 SACVAYSGNDYKAIT

-967 NSIMRGLLQFLLI
+967 NTIMRGLLQFLLQ
-980 SK
+980 SQ

>member
-1 MKQRD
+1 
-6 VIILLA
+6 
-12 ISALLTAM
+12 
-20 PADAARKV
+20 
-28 KVKTPPD
+28 VKTPPD
-35 PYKTLKEKIDRYFV
+35 PYKALKEKIDRYFV
-49 NFKSDEQRIRATFH
+49 NYKSDEQRTGAIYH
-63 LKTLVVNDSLR
+63 LSSLVVNDSLQKV
-74 TIDINADNHLGE
+74 DISASTRLSE
-86 QLINDDIAETIYQ
+86 LLFDDDMAETIYQ
-99 EVEDLLPDTL
+99 EIGEMLPDSIQTYDL
-109 QEYQMKITSSGW
+109 TIKTNGY

-130 LRDTKDKNRTWGDR
+130 LREHKDRARTWGNT
-144 DYHGRPWVK
+144 DYHGRPWVS
-153 NASLPFEITQG
+153 NASRPFEISEG

-170 SLWASHGRYF
+170 ALWASHGRYF
-180 NVKDSIWKWQRP
+180 NVKDSTWKWQRP
-192 SLFGT
+192 PLFGT
-197 REDLFTQTIV
+197 REDLFTPTIV

-239 DTPESGYAESNGNHE
+239 DTPETGYSETNGHNP
-254 WQKSPAIGFG
+254 WQKTDAIGFAWHPG
-264 MHAGP
+264 S
-269 YSDFENPFNEGS
+269 YQDFENPFNEGT
-281 ARMASTT
+281 ARMAAATNKLNS
-288 DNHKKQ
+288 Q
-294 SEIIW
+294 SEIVW
-299 KPAITESGNYAVYVS
+299 MPAITESGNYAVYVS
-314 YQTVEKSI
+314 YQTTDKSV

-330 HQGIPTE
+330 HQGMPTE
-337 FRVNQQMGEKTWVY
+337 IRVNQQMGEKTWVY
-351 LGNFYFDAGQ
+351 LGNFYFDEGQ
-361 SMRNCVTLS
+361 SRRNCVTLS
-370 NLSKHHHG
+370 NLSRHHHG

-392 NIDRGRGTSG
+392 NIDRGRGISG
-402 LPRCLE
+402 LPRCME

-423 YSSKDGE
+423 YSTKDGE

-442 MTNLLAG
+442 MVNHLAG

-458 GRNVPIELSLAIHSD
+458 GLNVPIELSLAIHSD

-481 SHTGTLAVCTT
+481 SHTGTLSVCTT
-492 TMKDSVLQSG
+492 TMNDSILNSG

-510 LADELLYSIPADI
+510 LADELLYSIPTDI
-523 QKKYGN
+523 TRKYGN
-529 WPTRELYDRNYS
+529 WPMRELYDRNYS
-541 ETREPL
+541 ETRCPM

-559 NFADMRMGQD
+559 NFADMRLGQD

-582 AVLRYMCDM
+582 VVLRYICDM
-591 HHKKYVVQPLAPVRL
+591 HHKKYVVQPLAPCRL

-612 KGEAKISWRGVIDE
+612 KGEAKISWHAVYDQ

-656 NETSV
+656 TETSI
-661 TIDIDPDK
+661 TIPVERDK

-711 AAPQVID
+711 ASPKVID
-718 NQFQQGFDMDE
+718 NSINQGFDIEE

-739 GWLGYQIAFDKS
+739 GWLGYQTGWDRS
-751 KMGSERRDGLGFT
+751 KMGSERRDGLGYT

-803 LEFNDVHPQ
+803 LEYNDVHPQ

-820 LGLQKKDG
+820 LGLNRNDG
-828 YSLVNYQLMTPILR
+828 YSTMKYQVMTPIMR
-842 EHVRLFAKKGGAL
+842 EHLRLFAQKGGSL
-855 LVSGAY
+855 LVSGSY
-861 LGSDMQAPADRRY
+861 LGSDMQEPAERRY
-874 LEDVLKIKYQGR
+874 LADVLKINYEGR
-886 DLDSLQRD
+886 DQDSLQRD

-916 QHPEILE
+916 HHPEILE
-923 PVYPAFSAMKYADDF
+923 PVYPAFSAMKYADDY
-938 SACVAYSGTDYKAIT
+938 SACVAYGGNDYKAIT

-967 NSIMRGLLQFLLI
+967 NSIMRGLLQFLLQ
-980 SK
+980 SQ

>member
-1 MKQRD
+1 MKRN
-6 VIILLA
+6 VIIPLA
-12 ISALLTAM
+12 LCTLLTAM
-20 PADAARKV
+20 PIDAARKV

-35 PYKTLKEKIDRYFV
+35 PYKALKEKIDRYFV
-49 NFKSDEQRIRATFH
+49 NYKSDEQRTGATYH
-63 LKTLVVNDSLR
+63 LSSLVVNDSLQ
-74 TIDINADNHLGE
+74 TVDITASTRLSE
-86 QLINDDIAETIYQ
+86 LLFNDDMAETIYQ
-99 EVEDLLPDTL
+99 EIGELLPDSIQTYDL
-109 QEYQMKITSSGW
+109 TIKTNGW

-130 LRDTKDKNRTWGDR
+130 LREHKDKARTWGNT
-144 DYHGRPWVK
+144 DYHGRPWVS
-153 NASLPFEITQG
+153 NASRPYEISDG

-170 SLWASHGRYF
+170 ALWASHGRYF
-180 NVKDSIWKWQRP
+180 NVKDSTWKWQRP
-192 SLFGT
+192 PLFGT
-197 REDLFTQTIV
+197 REDLFTPTIV

-239 DTPESGYAESNGNHE
+239 DTPETGYSETNGHHA
-254 WQKSPAIGFG
+254 WQKTGAIGFAWHPG
-264 MHAGP
+264 T
-269 YSDFENPFNEGS
+269 YQDFENPFNEGT
-281 ARMASTT
+281 ARMAATT
-288 DNHKKQ
+288 DKLKNQ
-294 SEIIW
+294 SEVVW
-299 KPAITESGNYAVYVS
+299 MPAITESGNYAVYVS
-314 YQTVEKSI
+314 YQTTDKSV

-330 HQGIPTE
+330 HQGVPTE
-337 FRVNQQMGEKTWVY
+337 IRVNQQMGEKTWVY
-351 LGNFYFDAGQ
+351 LGNFYFDEGQ
-361 SMRNCVTLS
+361 SRRNCVTLS
-370 NLSKHHHG
+370 NLSRHHHG

-392 NIDRGRGTSG
+392 NIDRGRGISG

-423 YSSKDGE
+423 YSTKDGE

-442 MTNLLAG
+442 MVNHLAG

-458 GRNVPIELSLAIHSD
+458 GLNVPIELSLAIHSD

-481 SHTGTLAVCTT
+481 SHTGTLSVCTT
-492 TMKDSVLQSG
+492 TMNDSILNSG

-510 LADELLYSIPADI
+510 LADQLLFSIPDDI
-523 QKKYGN
+523 KRKYGN

-541 ETREPL
+541 ETRCPM

-559 NFADMRMGQD
+559 NFADMRLGQD

-582 AVLRYMCDM
+582 VVLRYICDM
-591 HHKKYVVQPLAPVRL
+591 HHKKYVVQPLAPNRL
-606 SAELTG
+606 SAVLTG
-612 KGEAKISWRGVIDE
+612 KGEAKISWRAVYDE

-656 NETSV
+656 TETSI
-661 TIDIDPDK
+661 TIPVEREK

-711 AAPQVID
+711 AAPKVVD
-718 NQFQQGFDMDE
+718 NSINQGFDIEE

-739 GWLGYQIAFDKS
+739 GWLGYQTGWDKS
-751 KMGSERRDGLGFT
+751 KIGSERRDGLGYT

-803 LEFNDVHPQ
+803 LEYNDVHPQ

-820 LGLQKKDG
+820 LGLNRNDG
-828 YSLVNYQLMTPILR
+828 YSTVKYQVMTPIMR
-842 EHVRLFAKKGGAL
+842 EHVRLFANKGGAL

-861 LGSDMQAPADRRY
+861 LGSDMQEPAERRY
-874 LEDVLKIKYQGR
+874 LADVLKINYEGR

-916 QHPEILE
+916 HHPEILE
-923 PVYPAFSAMKYADDF
+923 PVYPAFSAMKYADDY
-938 SACVAYSGTDYKAIT
+938 SACVAYSGNDYKAIT

-967 NSIMRGLLQFLLI
+967 NSIMRGLLQFLLQ
-980 SK
+980 SQ

>member
-1 MKQRD
+1 MKRN
-6 VIILLA
+6 VIIPLA
-12 ISALLTAM
+12 LCTLLTAM
-20 PADAARKV
+20 PIDAARKV

-35 PYKTLKEKIDRYFV
+35 PYKALKEKIDRYFV
-49 NFKSDEQRIRATFH
+49 NYKSDEQRTGATYH
-63 LKTLVVNDSLR
+63 LSSLVVNDSLQ
-74 TIDINADNHLGE
+74 TVDITASTRLSE
-86 QLINDDIAETIYQ
+86 LLFNDDMAETIYQ
-99 EVEDLLPDTL
+99 EIGELLPDSIQTYDL
-109 QEYQMKITSSGW
+109 TIKTNGW

-130 LRDTKDKNRTWGDR
+130 LREHKDKARTWGNT
-144 DYHGRPWVK
+144 DYHGRPWVS
-153 NASLPFEITQG
+153 NASRPYEISEG

-170 SLWASHGRYF
+170 ALWASHGRYF
-180 NVKDSIWKWQRP
+180 NVKDSTWKWQRP
-192 SLFGT
+192 PLFGT
-197 REDLFTQTIV
+197 REDLFTPTIV

-239 DTPESGYAESNGNHE
+239 DTPETGYSETNGHHA
-254 WQKSPAIGFG
+254 WQKTGAIGFAWHPG
-264 MHAGP
+264 T
-269 YSDFENPFNEGS
+269 YQDFENPFNEGT
-281 ARMASTT
+281 ARMAATT
-288 DNHKKQ
+288 DKLKNQ
-294 SEIIW
+294 SEVVW
-299 KPAITESGNYAVYVS
+299 MPAITESGNYAIYVS
-314 YQTVEKSI
+314 YQTTDKSV

-330 HQGIPTE
+330 HQGVPTE
-337 FRVNQQMGEKTWVY
+337 IRVNQQMGEKTWVY
-351 LGNFYFDAGQ
+351 LGNFYFDEGQ
-361 SMRNCVTLS
+361 SRRNCVTLS
-370 NLSKHHHG
+370 NLSRHHHG

-392 NIDRGRGTSG
+392 NIDRGRGISG

-423 YSSKDGE
+423 YSTKDGE

-442 MTNLLAG
+442 MVNHLAG

-458 GRNVPIELSLAIHSD
+458 GLNVPIELSLAIHSD

-481 SHTGTLAVCTT
+481 SHTGTLSVCTT
-492 TMKDSVLQSG
+492 TMNDSILNSG

-510 LADELLYSIPADI
+510 LADQLLFSIPDDI
-523 QKKYGN
+523 KRKYGN

-541 ETREPL
+541 ETRCPM

-559 NFADMRMGQD
+559 NFADMRLGQD

-582 AVLRYMCDM
+582 VVLRYICDM
-591 HHKKYVVQPLAPVRL
+591 HHKKYVVQPLAPNRL
-606 SAELTG
+606 SAVLTG
-612 KGEAKISWRGVIDE
+612 KGEAKISWRAVYDE

-656 NETSV
+656 TETSI
-661 TIDIDPDK
+661 TIPVERDK

-706 GFHRL
+706 GFNRL
-711 AAPQVID
+711 AAPKVVD
-718 NQFQQGFDMDE
+718 NSINQGFDIEE

-739 GWLGYQIAFDKS
+739 GWLGYQTGWDKS
-751 KMGSERRDGLGFT
+751 KIGSERRDGLGYT

-791 RKYRVVSCSSEA
+791 RKYSVVSCSSEA
-803 LEFNDVHPQ
+803 LEYNDVHPQ

-820 LGLQKKDG
+820 LGLNRNDG
-828 YSLVNYQLMTPILR
+828 YSTVKYQVMTPIMR
-842 EHVRLFAKKGGAL
+842 EHVRLFANKGGAL

-861 LGSDMQAPADRRY
+861 LGSDMQEPAERRY
-874 LEDVLKIKYQGR
+874 LADVLKINYEGR

-916 QHPEILE
+916 HHPEILE
-923 PVYPAFSAMKYADDF
+923 PVYPAFSAMKYADDY
-938 SACVAYSGTDYKAIT
+938 SACVAYSGNDYKAIT

-967 NSIMRGLLQFLLI
+967 NTIMRGLLQFLLQ
-980 SK
+980 SQ

>member
-1 MKQRD
+1 MKRN
-6 VIILLA
+6 VIIPLALCALLA
-12 ISALLTAM
+12 ATPI
-20 PADAARKV
+20 DAARKV

-35 PYKTLKEKIDRYFV
+35 PYKALKEKIDRYFV
-49 NFKSDEQRIRATFH
+49 NYKSDEQRTGAIYH
-63 LKTLVVNDSLR
+63 LSSLVVNDSLQKV
-74 TIDINADNHLGE
+74 DISASTRLSE
-86 QLINDDIAETIYQ
+86 LLFDDDMAETIYQ
-99 EVEDLLPDTL
+99 EIGEMLPDSIQTYDL
-109 QEYQMKITSSGW
+109 TIKTNGY

-130 LRDTKDKNRTWGDR
+130 LREHKDRARTWGNT
-144 DYHGRPWVK
+144 DYHGRPWVS
-153 NASLPFEITQG
+153 NASRPFEISEG

-170 SLWASHGRYF
+170 ALWASHGRYF
-180 NVKDSIWKWQRP
+180 NVKDSTWKWQRP
-192 SLFGT
+192 PLFGT
-197 REDLFTQTIV
+197 REDLFTPTIV

-239 DTPESGYAESNGNHE
+239 DTPETGYSETNGHNP
-254 WQKSPAIGFG
+254 WQKTDAIGFAWHQG
-264 MHAGP
+264 S
-269 YSDFENPFNEGS
+269 YQDFENPFNEGT
-281 ARMASTT
+281 ARMAAATNKLNS
-288 DNHKKQ
+288 Q
-294 SEIIW
+294 SEIVW
-299 KPAITESGNYAVYVS
+299 MPAITESGNYAVYVS
-314 YQTVEKSI
+314 YQTTDKSV

-330 HQGIPTE
+330 HQGMPTE
-337 FRVNQQMGEKTWVY
+337 IRVNQQMGEKTWVY
-351 LGNFYFDAGQ
+351 LGNFYFDEGQ
-361 SMRNCVTLS
+361 SRRNCVTLS
-370 NLSKHHHG
+370 NLSRHHHG

-392 NIDRGRGTSG
+392 NIDRGRGISG
-402 LPRCLE
+402 LPRCME

-423 YSSKDGE
+423 YSTKDGE

-442 MTNLLAG
+442 MVNHLAG

-458 GRNVPIELSLAIHSD
+458 GLNVPIELSLAIHSD

-481 SHTGTLAVCTT
+481 SHTGTLSVCTT
-492 TMKDSVLQSG
+492 TMNDSILNSG

-510 LADELLYSIPADI
+510 LADELLYSIPTDI
-523 QKKYGN
+523 TRKYGN
-529 WPTRELYDRNYS
+529 WPMRELYDRNYS
-541 ETREPL
+541 ETRCPM

-559 NFADMRMGQD
+559 NFADMRLGQD

-582 AVLRYMCDM
+582 VVLRYICDM
-591 HHKKYVVQPLAPVRL
+591 HQKKYVVQPLAPCRL

-612 KGEAKISWRGVIDE
+612 KGEAKISWHAVYDQ

-656 NETSV
+656 TETSI
-661 TIDIDPDK
+661 TIPVERDK

-711 AAPQVID
+711 ASPKVID
-718 NQFQQGFDMDE
+718 NSINQGFDIEE

-739 GWLGYQIAFDKS
+739 GWLGYQTGWDRS
-751 KMGSERRDGLGFT
+751 KMGSERRDGLGYT

-803 LEFNDVHPQ
+803 LEYNDVHPQ

-820 LGLQKKDG
+820 LGLNRNDG
-828 YSLVNYQLMTPILR
+828 YSTVKYQVMTPIMR
-842 EHVRLFAKKGGAL
+842 EHLRLFAQKGGSL

-861 LGSDMQAPADRRY
+861 LGSDMQEPAERRY
-874 LEDVLKIKYQGR
+874 LADVLKINYEGR
-886 DLDSLQRD
+886 DQDSLQRD

-916 QHPEILE
+916 HHPEILE
-923 PVYPAFSAMKYADDF
+923 PVYPAFSAMKYADDY
-938 SACVAYSGTDYKAIT
+938 SACVAYGGNDYKAIT

-967 NSIMRGLLQFLLI
+967 NSIMRGLLQFLLQ
-980 SK
+980 SQ

>member
-1 MKQRD
+1 MKRN
-6 VIILLA
+6 VIIPLA
-12 ISALLTAM
+12 LCTLLTAM
-20 PADAARKV
+20 PIDAARKV

-35 PYKTLKEKIDRYFV
+35 PYKALKEKIDRYFV
-49 NFKSDEQRIRATFH
+49 NYKSDEQRTGATYH
-63 LKTLVVNDSLR
+63 LSSLVVNDSLQ
-74 TIDINADNHLGE
+74 TVDITASTRLSE
-86 QLINDDIAETIYQ
+86 LLFNDDMAETIYQ
-99 EVEDLLPDTL
+99 EIGELLPDSIQTYDL
-109 QEYQMKITSSGW
+109 TIKTNGW

-130 LRDTKDKNRTWGDR
+130 LREHKDKARTWGNT
-144 DYHGRPWVK
+144 DYHGRPWVS
-153 NASLPFEITQG
+153 NASRPYEISEG

-170 SLWASHGRYF
+170 ALWASHGRYF
-180 NVKDSIWKWQRP
+180 NVKDSTWKWQRP
-192 SLFGT
+192 PLFGT
-197 REDLFTQTIV
+197 REDLFTPTIV

-239 DTPESGYAESNGNHE
+239 DTPETGYSETNGHHA
-254 WQKSPAIGFG
+254 WQKTGAIGFAWHSG
-264 MHAGP
+264 T
-269 YSDFENPFNEGS
+269 YQDFENPFNEGT
-281 ARMASTT
+281 ARMAATT
-288 DNHKKQ
+288 DKLKNQ
-294 SEIIW
+294 SEVVW
-299 KPAITESGNYAVYVS
+299 MPAITESGNYAIYVS
-314 YQTVEKSI
+314 YQTTDKSV

-330 HQGIPTE
+330 HQGVPTE
-337 FRVNQQMGEKTWVY
+337 IRVNQQMGEKTWVY
-351 LGNFYFDAGQ
+351 LGNFYFDEGQ
-361 SMRNCVTLS
+361 SRRNCVTLS
-370 NLSKHHHG
+370 NLSRHHHG

-392 NIDRGRGTSG
+392 NIDRGRGISG

-423 YSSKDGE
+423 YSTKDGE

-442 MTNLLAG
+442 MVNHLAG

-458 GRNVPIELSLAIHSD
+458 GLNVPIELSLAIHSD

-481 SHTGTLAVCTT
+481 SHTGTLSVCTT
-492 TMKDSVLQSG
+492 TMNDSILNSG

-510 LADELLYSIPADI
+510 LADQLLFSIPDDI
-523 QKKYGN
+523 KRKYGN

-541 ETREPL
+541 ETRCPM

-559 NFADMRMGQD
+559 NFADMRLGQD

-582 AVLRYMCDM
+582 VVLRYICDM
-591 HHKKYVVQPLAPVRL
+591 HHKKYVVQPLAPNRL
-606 SAELTG
+606 SAVLTG
-612 KGEAKISWRGVIDE
+612 KGEAKISWRAVYDE

-656 NETSV
+656 TETSI
-661 TIDIDPDK
+661 TIPVERDK

-711 AAPQVID
+711 AAPKVVD
-718 NQFQQGFDMDE
+718 NSINQGFDIEE

-739 GWLGYQIAFDKS
+739 GWLGYQTGWDKS
-751 KMGSERRDGLGFT
+751 KIGSERRDGLGYT

-803 LEFNDVHPQ
+803 LEYNDVHPQ

-820 LGLQKKDG
+820 LGLNRNDG
-828 YSLVNYQLMTPILR
+828 YSTVKYQVMTPIMR
-842 EHVRLFAKKGGAL
+842 EHVRLFANKGGAL

-861 LGSDMQAPADRRY
+861 LGSDMQEPAERRY
-874 LEDVLKIKYQGR
+874 LADVLKINYEGR

-916 QHPEILE
+916 HHPEILE
-923 PVYPAFSAMKYADDF
+923 PVYPAFSAMKYADDY
-938 SACVAYSGTDYKAIT
+938 SACVAYSGNDYKAIT

-967 NSIMRGLLQFLLI
+967 NSIMRGLLQFLLQ
-980 SK
+980 SQ

>member
-1 MKQRD
+1 MKRS
-6 VIILLA
+6 VIIYLA
-12 ISALLTAM
+12 LSALLTAM
-20 PADAARKV
+20 PVDAARKV

-35 PYKTLKEKIDRYFV
+35 PYKTLKDKIDRYFV
-49 NFKSDEQRIRATFH
+49 NFKSDEQRIRSTFH
-63 LKTLVVNDSLR
+63 LKSLTVNDTLG
-74 TIDINADNHLGE
+74 TVDISANTNLGE
-86 QLINDDIAETIYQ
+86 QLFTDETAETIYQ
-99 EVEDLLPDTL
+99 EIQELLPDSIQGYEL
-109 QEYQMKITSSGW
+109 KITSGGW

-130 LRDTKDKNRTWGDR
+130 LRDPKDKSRTWGNI
-144 DYHGRPWVK
+144 DYYGKPWVS
-153 NASLPFEITQG
+153 NASKPFEISNG
-164 LQNRHI
+164 LQGRHLA
-170 SLWASHGRYF
+170 LWASHGRYF
-180 NVKDSIWKWQRP
+180 NVKDSTWKWQRP
-192 SLFGT
+192 PLFGT

-239 DTPESGYAESNGNHE
+239 DTPESGYAEANGSHSWE
-254 WQKSPAIGFG
+254 KSGAVGFA
-264 MHAGP
+264 MHPGAYGD
-269 YSDFENPFNEGS
+269 YENPFNEGT
-281 ARMASTT
+281 ARMATT
-288 DNHKKQ
+288 TESVKRQ

-351 LGNFYFDAGQ
+351 LGNFYFDEGQ

-423 YSSKDGE
+423 YSTKDGE

-442 MTNLLAG
+442 MVNHLAG

-458 GRNVPIELSLAIHSD
+458 GLNVPIELSLAVHSD

-481 SHTGTLAVCTT
+481 SHTGTLSVCTT
-492 TMKDSVLQSG
+492 FMNDSILNSG

-523 QKKYGN
+523 SKKYGN

-541 ETREPL
+541 ETRCPM
-547 VPSAIL
+547 VPSAII

-582 AVLRYMCDM
+582 ALLRYVCDM
-591 HHKKYVVQPLAPVRL
+591 HNKKYIVQPLAPCRV

-612 KGEAKISWRGVIDE
+612 KGEAKIKWKPVYDE
-626 YEPTAKPTGYVLYTA
+626 FEPTARPTGYVVYTA
-641 TGRSGFDNGTYIKGG
+641 TGRSGFDNGTYVEGG
-656 NETSV
+656 QTEI
-661 TIDIDPDK
+661 TIPVESDK
-669 VYSFRVTA
+669 VYSFRVSA
-677 VNEGGESF
+677 INEGGESF

-706 GFHRL
+706 GFNRL
-711 AAPQVID
+711 AAPKVLD
-718 NQFQQGFDMDE
+718 NSFEQGFDLQE

-739 GWLGYQIAFDKS
+739 GWLGFQTGWDKS

-764 NDSLMG
+764 NDTLMG
-770 QFVAG
+770 QFIAG

-784 TQAIATA
+784 TQAIASA
-791 RKYRVVSCSSEA
+791 RRYRVVSCSALA
-803 LEFNDVHPQ
+803 LEFNDVLPQ
-812 RYEMMDLI
+812 KYEMMDII
-820 LGLQKKDG
+820 LGLQRKDG
-828 YSLVNYQLMTPILR
+828 YSLVPYQVMTPIMR

-861 LGSDMQAPADRRY
+861 LGGDMQEPAERRY
-874 LEDVLKIKYQGR
+874 LADILKVNYEGR
-886 DLDSLQRD
+886 DRDSLERD
-894 SIRGLGMEFT
+894 SIKGLGTTFT
-904 FHRHLNERHYAA
+904 FHRHLNERHYAV

-938 SACVAYSGTDYKAIT
+938 SACVAYNGTDYKAIT

-967 NSIMRGLLQFLLI
+967 NSIMRGLLQFLLK
-980 SK
+980 SQ

>member
-1 MKQRD
+1 MKRN
-6 VIILLA
+6 VIIPLA
-12 ISALLTAM
+12 LCTLLTAM
-20 PADAARKV
+20 PIDAARKV

-35 PYKTLKEKIDRYFV
+35 PYKALKEKIDRYFV
-49 NFKSDEQRIRATFH
+49 NYKSDEQRTGATYH
-63 LKTLVVNDSLR
+63 LSSLVVNDSLQ
-74 TIDINADNHLGE
+74 TVDITASTRLSE
-86 QLINDDIAETIYQ
+86 LLFNDDMAETIYQ
-99 EVEDLLPDTL
+99 EIGELLPDSIQTYDL
-109 QEYQMKITSSGW
+109 TIKTNGW

-130 LRDTKDKNRTWGDR
+130 LREHKDKARTWGNT
-144 DYHGRPWVK
+144 DYHGRPWVS
-153 NASLPFEITQG
+153 NASRPYEISEG

-170 SLWASHGRYF
+170 ALWASHGRYF
-180 NVKDSIWKWQRP
+180 NVKDSTWKWQRP
-192 SLFGT
+192 PLFGT
-197 REDLFTQTIV
+197 REDLFTPTIV

-239 DTPESGYAESNGNHE
+239 DTPETGYSETNGHHA
-254 WQKSPAIGFG
+254 WLKTGAIGFAWHPG
-264 MHAGP
+264 T
-269 YSDFENPFNEGS
+269 YQDFENPFNEGT
-281 ARMASTT
+281 ARMAATT
-288 DNHKKQ
+288 DKLKNQ
-294 SEIIW
+294 SEVVW
-299 KPAITESGNYAVYVS
+299 MPAITESGNYAIYVS
-314 YQTVEKSI
+314 YQTTDKSV

-330 HQGIPTE
+330 HQGVPTE
-337 FRVNQQMGEKTWVY
+337 IRVNQQMGEKTWVY
-351 LGNFYFDAGQ
+351 LGNFYFDEGQ
-361 SMRNCVTLS
+361 SRRNCVTLS
-370 NLSKHHHG
+370 NLSRHHHG

-392 NIDRGRGTSG
+392 NIDRGRGISG

-423 YSSKDGE
+423 YSTKDGE

-442 MTNLLAG
+442 MVNHLAG

-458 GRNVPIELSLAIHSD
+458 GLNVPIELSLAIHSD

-481 SHTGTLAVCTT
+481 SHTGTLSVCTT
-492 TMKDSVLQSG
+492 TMNDSILNSG

-510 LADELLYSIPADI
+510 LADQLLFSIPDDI
-523 QKKYGN
+523 KRKYGN

-541 ETREPL
+541 ETRCPM

-559 NFADMRMGQD
+559 NFADMRLGQD

-582 AVLRYMCDM
+582 VVLRYICDM
-591 HHKKYVVQPLAPVRL
+591 HHKKYVVQPLAPNRL
-606 SAELTG
+606 SAVLTG
-612 KGEAKISWRGVIDE
+612 KGEAKISWRAVYDE

-656 NETSV
+656 TETSI
-661 TIDIDPDK
+661 TIPVERDK

-706 GFHRL
+706 GFNRL
-711 AAPQVID
+711 AAPKVVD
-718 NQFQQGFDMDE
+718 NSINQGFDIEE

-739 GWLGYQIAFDKS
+739 GWLGYQTGWDKS
-751 KMGSERRDGLGFT
+751 KIGSERRDGLGYT

-803 LEFNDVHPQ
+803 LEYNDVHPQ

-820 LGLQKKDG
+820 LGLNRNDG
-828 YSLVNYQLMTPILR
+828 YSTVKYQVMTPIMR
-842 EHVRLFAKKGGAL
+842 EHVRLFANKGGAL

-861 LGSDMQAPADRRY
+861 LGSDMQEPAERRY
-874 LEDVLKIKYQGR
+874 LADVLKINYEGR

-916 QHPEILE
+916 HHPEILE
-923 PVYPAFSAMKYADDF
+923 PVYPAFSAMKYADDY
-938 SACVAYSGTDYKAIT
+938 SACVAYSGNDYKAIT

-967 NSIMRGLLQFLLI
+967 NTIMRGLLQFLLQ
-980 SK
+980 SQ

>member
-1 MKQRD
+1 MKRN
-6 VIILLA
+6 VIIPLA
-12 ISALLTAM
+12 LCTLLTAM
-20 PADAARKV
+20 PIDAARKV

-35 PYKTLKEKIDRYFV
+35 PYKALKEKIDRYFV
-49 NFKSDEQRIRATFH
+49 NYKSDEQRTGATYH
-63 LKTLVVNDSLR
+63 LSSLVVNDSLQ
-74 TIDINADNHLGE
+74 TVDITASTRLSE
-86 QLINDDIAETIYQ
+86 LLFNDDMAETIYQ
-99 EVEDLLPDTL
+99 EIGELLPDSIQTYDL
-109 QEYQMKITSSGW
+109 TIKTNGW

-130 LRDTKDKNRTWGDR
+130 LREHKDKARTWGNT
-144 DYHGRPWVK
+144 DYHGRPWVS
-153 NASLPFEITQG
+153 NASRPYEISEG

-170 SLWASHGRYF
+170 ALWASHGRYF
-180 NVKDSIWKWQRP
+180 NVKDSTWKWQRP
-192 SLFGT
+192 PLFGT
-197 REDLFTQTIV
+197 REDLFTPTIV

-239 DTPESGYAESNGNHE
+239 DTPETGYSETNGHHA
-254 WQKSPAIGFG
+254 WQKTGAIGFAWHPG
-264 MHAGP
+264 T
-269 YSDFENPFNEGS
+269 YQDFENPFNEGT
-281 ARMASTT
+281 ARMAATT
-288 DNHKKQ
+288 DKLKNQ
-294 SEIIW
+294 SEVVW
-299 KPAITESGNYAVYVS
+299 MPAITESGNYAIYVS
-314 YQTVEKSI
+314 YQTTDKSV

-330 HQGIPTE
+330 HQGVPTE
-337 FRVNQQMGEKTWVY
+337 IRVNQQMGEKTWVY
-351 LGNFYFDAGQ
+351 LGNFYFDEGQ
-361 SMRNCVTLS
+361 SRRNCVTLS
-370 NLSKHHHG
+370 NLSRHHHG

-392 NIDRGRGTSG
+392 NIDRGRGISG

-423 YSSKDGE
+423 YSTKDGE

-442 MTNLLAG
+442 MVNHLAG

-458 GRNVPIELSLAIHSD
+458 GLNVPIELSLAIHSD

-481 SHTGTLAVCTT
+481 SHTGTLSVCTT
-492 TMKDSVLQSG
+492 TMNDSILNSG

-510 LADELLYSIPADI
+510 LADQLLFSIPDDI
-523 QKKYGN
+523 KRKYGN

-541 ETREPL
+541 ETRCPM

-559 NFADMRMGQD
+559 NFADMRLGQD

-582 AVLRYMCDM
+582 VVLRYICDM
-591 HHKKYVVQPLAPVRL
+591 HHKKYVVQPLAPNRL
-606 SAELTG
+606 SAVLTG
-612 KGEAKISWRGVIDE
+612 KGEAKISWRAVYDE

-656 NETSV
+656 TETSI
-661 TIDIDPDK
+661 TIPVERDK

-706 GFHRL
+706 GFNRL
-711 AAPQVID
+711 AAPKVVD
-718 NQFQQGFDMDE
+718 NSINQGFDIEE

-739 GWLGYQIAFDKS
+739 GWLGYQTGWDKS
-751 KMGSERRDGLGFT
+751 KIGSERRDGLGYT

-803 LEFNDVHPQ
+803 LEYNDVHPQ

-820 LGLQKKDG
+820 LGLNRNDG
-828 YSLVNYQLMTPILR
+828 YSTVKYQVMTPIMH
-842 EHVRLFAKKGGAL
+842 EHVRLFANKGGAL

-861 LGSDMQAPADRRY
+861 LGSDMQEPAERRY
-874 LEDVLKIKYQGR
+874 LADVLKINYEGH

-916 QHPEILE
+916 HHPEILE
-923 PVYPAFSAMKYADDF
+923 PVYPAFSAMKYADDY
-938 SACVAYSGTDYKAIT
+938 SACVAYSGNDYKAIT

-967 NSIMRGLLQFLLI
+967 NTIMRGLLQFLLQ
-980 SK
+980 SQ

>member
-1 MKQRD
+1 MKRN
-6 VIILLA
+6 VIIPLALCTLLA
-12 ISALLTAM
+12 ATPI
-20 PADAARKV
+20 DAARKV

-35 PYKTLKEKIDRYFV
+35 PYKALKEKIDRYFV
-49 NFKSDEQRIRATFH
+49 NYKSDEQRTSAIYH
-63 LKTLVVNDSLR
+63 LSSLVVNDSLQKV
-74 TIDINADNHLGE
+74 DISASTRLSE
-86 QLINDDIAETIYQ
+86 LLFDDDMAETIYQ
-99 EVEDLLPDTL
+99 EIGDMLPDSIQTYDL
-109 QEYQMKITSSGW
+109 TIKTNGY

-130 LRDTKDKNRTWGDR
+130 LREHKDRARTWGNT
-144 DYHGRPWVK
+144 DYHGRPWVS
-153 NASLPFEITQG
+153 NASRPFEISEG

-170 SLWASHGRYF
+170 ALWASHGRYF
-180 NVKDSIWKWQRP
+180 NVKDSTWKWQRP
-192 SLFGT
+192 PLFGT
-197 REDLFTQTIV
+197 REDLFTPTIV

-239 DTPESGYAESNGNHE
+239 DTPETGYSETNGHNP
-254 WQKSPAIGFG
+254 WQKTDAIGFAWHPG
-264 MHAGP
+264 S
-269 YSDFENPFNEGS
+269 YQDFENPFNEGT
-281 ARMASTT
+281 ARMAAATNKLNS
-288 DNHKKQ
+288 Q
-294 SEIIW
+294 SEIVW
-299 KPAITESGNYAVYVS
+299 MPAITESGNYAVYVS
-314 YQTVEKSI
+314 YQTTDKSV

-330 HQGIPTE
+330 HQGMPTE
-337 FRVNQQMGEKTWVY
+337 IRVNQQMGEKTWVY
-351 LGNFYFDAGQ
+351 LGNFYFDEGQ
-361 SMRNCVTLS
+361 SRRNCVTLS
-370 NLSKHHHG
+370 NLSRHHHG

-392 NIDRGRGTSG
+392 NIDRGRGISG
-402 LPRCLE
+402 LPRCME

-423 YSSKDGE
+423 YSTKDGE

-442 MTNLLAG
+442 MVNHLAG

-458 GRNVPIELSLAIHSD
+458 GLNVPIELSLAIHSD

-481 SHTGTLAVCTT
+481 SHTGTLSVCTT
-492 TMKDSVLQSG
+492 TMNDSILNSG

-510 LADELLYSIPADI
+510 LADELLYSIPTDI
-523 QKKYGN
+523 TRKYGN
-529 WPTRELYDRNYS
+529 WPMRELYDRNYS
-541 ETREPL
+541 ETRCPM

-559 NFADMRMGQD
+559 NFADMRLGQD

-582 AVLRYMCDM
+582 VVLRYICDM
-591 HHKKYVVQPLAPVRL
+591 HHKKYVVQPLAPCRL

-612 KGEAKISWRGVIDE
+612 KGEAKISWHAVYDQ

-656 NETSV
+656 TETSI
-661 TIDIDPDK
+661 TIPVERDK

-711 AAPQVID
+711 ASPKVID
-718 NQFQQGFDMDE
+718 NSINQGFDIEE

-739 GWLGYQIAFDKS
+739 GWLGYQTGWDRS
-751 KMGSERRDGLGFT
+751 KMGSERRDGLGYT

-803 LEFNDVHPQ
+803 LEYNDVHPQ

-820 LGLQKKDG
+820 LGLNRKDG
-828 YSLVNYQLMTPILR
+828 YSTVKYQVMTPIMR
-842 EHVRLFAKKGGAL
+842 EHLRLFAQKGGAL

-861 LGSDMQAPADRRY
+861 LGSDMQEPAERRY
-874 LEDVLKIKYQGR
+874 LADVLKINYEGR
-886 DLDSLQRD
+886 DQDSLQRD

-916 QHPEILE
+916 HHPEILE
-923 PVYPAFSAMKYADDF
+923 PVYPAFSAMKYADDY
-938 SACVAYSGTDYKAIT
+938 SACVAYGGNDYKAIT

-967 NSIMRGLLQFLLI
+967 NSIMRGLLQFLLQ
-980 SK
+980 SQ

>member
-1 MKQRD
+1 MKRN
-6 VIILLA
+6 VIIPLA
-12 ISALLTAM
+12 LCTLLTAM
-20 PADAARKV
+20 PIDAARKV

-35 PYKTLKEKIDRYFV
+35 PYKALKEKIDRYFV
-49 NFKSDEQRIRATFH
+49 NYKSDEQRTGATYH
-63 LKTLVVNDSLR
+63 LSSLVVNDSLQ
-74 TIDINADNHLGE
+74 TVDITASTRLSE
-86 QLINDDIAETIYQ
+86 LLFNDDMAETIYQ
-99 EVEDLLPDTL
+99 EIGELLPDSIQTYDL
-109 QEYQMKITSSGW
+109 TIKTNGW

-130 LRDTKDKNRTWGDR
+130 LREHKDKARTWGNT
-144 DYHGRPWVK
+144 DYHGRPWVS
-153 NASLPFEITQG
+153 NASRPYEISEG

-170 SLWASHGRYF
+170 ALWASHGRYF
-180 NVKDSIWKWQRP
+180 NVKDSTWKWQRP
-192 SLFGT
+192 PLFGT
-197 REDLFTQTIV
+197 REDLFTPTIV

-239 DTPESGYAESNGNHE
+239 DTPETGYSETNGHHA
-254 WQKSPAIGFG
+254 WQKTGAIGFAWHPG
-264 MHAGP
+264 T
-269 YSDFENPFNEGS
+269 YQDFENPFNEGT
-281 ARMASTT
+281 ARMAATT
-288 DNHKKQ
+288 DKLKNQ
-294 SEIIW
+294 SEVVW
-299 KPAITESGNYAVYVS
+299 MPAITESGNYAIYVS
-314 YQTVEKSI
+314 YQTTDKSV

-330 HQGIPTE
+330 HQGVPTE
-337 FRVNQQMGEKTWVY
+337 IRVNQQMGEKTWVY
-351 LGNFYFDAGQ
+351 LGNFYFDEGQ
-361 SMRNCVTLS
+361 SRRNCVTLS
-370 NLSKHHHG
+370 NLSRHHHG

-392 NIDRGRGTSG
+392 NIDRGRGISG

-423 YSSKDGE
+423 YSTKDGE

-442 MTNLLAG
+442 MVNHLAG

-458 GRNVPIELSLAIHSD
+458 GLNVPIELSLAIHSD

-481 SHTGTLAVCTT
+481 SHTGTLSVCTT
-492 TMKDSVLQSG
+492 TMNDSILNSG

-510 LADELLYSIPADI
+510 LADQLLFSIPDDI
-523 QKKYGN
+523 KRKYGN

-541 ETREPL
+541 ETRCPM

-559 NFADMRMGQD
+559 NFADMRLGQD

-582 AVLRYMCDM
+582 VVLRYICDM
-591 HHKKYVVQPLAPVRL
+591 HHKKYVVQPLAPNRL
-606 SAELTG
+606 SAVLTG
-612 KGEAKISWRGVIDE
+612 KGEAKISWRAVYDE

-656 NETSV
+656 TETSI
-661 TIDIDPDK
+661 TIPVERDK

-706 GFHRL
+706 GFNRL
-711 AAPQVID
+711 AAPKVVD
-718 NQFQQGFDMDE
+718 NSINQGFDIEE

-739 GWLGYQIAFDKS
+739 GWLGYQTGWDKS
-751 KMGSERRDGLGFT
+751 KIGSERRDGLGYT

-791 RKYRVVSCSSEA
+791 RKYSVVSCSSEA
-803 LEFNDVHPQ
+803 LEYNDVHPQ

-820 LGLQKKDG
+820 LGLNRNDG
-828 YSLVNYQLMTPILR
+828 YSTVKYQVMTPIMR
-842 EHVRLFAKKGGAL
+842 EHVRLFANKGGAL

-861 LGSDMQAPADRRY
+861 LGSDMQEPAERRY
-874 LEDVLKIKYQGR
+874 LADVLKINYEGR

-916 QHPEILE
+916 HHPEILE
-923 PVYPAFSAMKYADDF
+923 PVYPAFSAMKYADDY
-938 SACVAYSGTDYKAIT
+938 SACVAYSGNDYKAIT

-967 NSIMRGLLQFLLI
+967 NSIMRGLLQFLLQ
-980 SK
+980 SQ

>member
-1 MKQRD
+1 MKRN
-6 VIILLA
+6 VIIPLALCALLA
-12 ISALLTAM
+12 ATPI
-20 PADAARKV
+20 DAARKV

-35 PYKTLKEKIDRYFV
+35 PYKALKEKIDRYFV
-49 NFKSDEQRIRATFH
+49 NYKSDEQRTGATYH
-63 LKTLVVNDSLR
+63 LSSLVVNDSLQ
-74 TIDINADNHLGE
+74 TVDITASTRLSE
-86 QLINDDIAETIYQ
+86 LLFNDDMAETIYQ
-99 EVEDLLPDTL
+99 EIGELLPDSIQTYDL
-109 QEYQMKITSSGW
+109 TIKTNGW

-130 LRDTKDKNRTWGDR
+130 LREHKDKARTWSNT
-144 DYHGRPWVK
+144 DYHGRPWVS
-153 NASLPFEITQG
+153 NASRPYEISEG

-170 SLWASHGRYF
+170 ALWASHGRYF
-180 NVKDSIWKWQRP
+180 NVKDSTWKWQRP
-192 SLFGT
+192 PLFGT
-197 REDLFTQTIV
+197 REDLFTPTIV

-239 DTPESGYAESNGNHE
+239 DTPETGYSETNGHHA
-254 WQKSPAIGFG
+254 WQKTGAIGFAWHPG
-264 MHAGP
+264 T
-269 YSDFENPFNEGS
+269 YQDFENPFNEGT
-281 ARMASTT
+281 ARMAATT
-288 DNHKKQ
+288 DKLKNQ
-294 SEIIW
+294 SEVVW
-299 KPAITESGNYAVYVS
+299 MPAITESGNYAIYVS
-314 YQTVEKSI
+314 YQTTDKSV

-330 HQGIPTE
+330 HQGVPTE
-337 FRVNQQMGEKTWVY
+337 IRVNQQMGEKTWVY
-351 LGNFYFDAGQ
+351 LGNFYFDEGQ
-361 SMRNCVTLS
+361 SRRNCVTLS
-370 NLSKHHHG
+370 NLSRHHHG

-392 NIDRGRGTSG
+392 NIDRGRGISG

-423 YSSKDGE
+423 YSTKDGE

-442 MTNLLAG
+442 MVNHLAG

-458 GRNVPIELSLAIHSD
+458 GLNVPIELSLAIHSD

-481 SHTGTLAVCTT
+481 SHTGTLSVCTT
-492 TMKDSVLQSG
+492 TMNDSILNSG

-510 LADELLYSIPADI
+510 LADQLLFSIPDDI
-523 QKKYGN
+523 KRKYGN

-541 ETREPL
+541 ETRCPM

-559 NFADMRMGQD
+559 NFADMRLGQD

-582 AVLRYMCDM
+582 VVLRYICDM
-591 HHKKYVVQPLAPVRL
+591 HHKKYVVQPLAPNRL
-606 SAELTG
+606 SAVLTG
-612 KGEAKISWRGVIDE
+612 KGEAKISWRAVYDE

-656 NETSV
+656 TETSI
-661 TIDIDPDK
+661 TIPVERDK

-706 GFHRL
+706 GFNRL
-711 AAPQVID
+711 AAPKVVD
-718 NQFQQGFDMDE
+718 NSINQGFDIEE

-739 GWLGYQIAFDKS
+739 GWLGYQTGWDKS
-751 KMGSERRDGLGFT
+751 KIGSERRDGLGYT

-803 LEFNDVHPQ
+803 LEYNDVHPQ

-820 LGLQKKDG
+820 LGLNRNDG
-828 YSLVNYQLMTPILR
+828 YSTVKYQVMTPIMR
-842 EHVRLFAKKGGAL
+842 EHLRLFAQKGGAL

-861 LGSDMQAPADRRY
+861 LGSDMQEPAERRY
-874 LEDVLKIKYQGR
+874 LADVLKINYEGR

-916 QHPEILE
+916 HHPEILE
-923 PVYPAFSAMKYADDF
+923 PVYPAFSAMKYADDY
-938 SACVAYSGTDYKAIT
+938 SACVAYSGNDYKAIT

-967 NSIMRGLLQFLLI
+967 NTIMRGLLQFLLQ
-980 SK
+980 SQ

>member
-1 MKQRD
+1 MKRN
-6 VIILLA
+6 VIIPLA
-12 ISALLTAM
+12 LCTLLTAM
-20 PADAARKV
+20 PIDAARKV

-35 PYKTLKEKIDRYFV
+35 PYKALKEKIDRYFV
-49 NFKSDEQRIRATFH
+49 NYKSDEQRTGATYH
-63 LKTLVVNDSLR
+63 LSSLVVNDSLQ
-74 TIDINADNHLGE
+74 TVDITASTRLSE
-86 QLINDDIAETIYQ
+86 LLFNDDMAETIYQ
-99 EVEDLLPDTL
+99 EIGELLPDSIQTYDL
-109 QEYQMKITSSGW
+109 TIKTNGW

-130 LRDTKDKNRTWGDR
+130 LREHKDKARTWGNT
-144 DYHGRPWVK
+144 DYHGRPWVS
-153 NASLPFEITQG
+153 NASRPYEISEG

-170 SLWASHGRYF
+170 ALWASHGRYF
-180 NVKDSIWKWQRP
+180 NVKDSTWKWQRP
-192 SLFGT
+192 PLFGT
-197 REDLFTQTIV
+197 REDLFTPTIV

-239 DTPESGYAESNGNHE
+239 DTPETGYSETNGHHA
-254 WQKSPAIGFG
+254 WQKTGAIGFAWHPG
-264 MHAGP
+264 T
-269 YSDFENPFNEGS
+269 YQNFENPFNEGT
-281 ARMASTT
+281 ARMAATT
-288 DNHKKQ
+288 DKLKNQ
-294 SEIIW
+294 SEVVW
-299 KPAITESGNYAVYVS
+299 MPAITESGNYAIYVS
-314 YQTVEKSI
+314 YQTTDKSV

-330 HQGIPTE
+330 HQGVPTE
-337 FRVNQQMGEKTWVY
+337 IRVNQQMGEKTWVY
-351 LGNFYFDAGQ
+351 LGNFYFDEGQ
-361 SMRNCVTLS
+361 SRRNCVTLS
-370 NLSKHHHG
+370 NLSRHRHG

-392 NIDRGRGTSG
+392 NIDRGRGISG

-423 YSSKDGE
+423 YSTKDGE

-442 MTNLLAG
+442 MVNHLAG

-458 GRNVPIELSLAIHSD
+458 GLNVPIELSLAIHSD

-481 SHTGTLAVCTT
+481 SHTGTLSVCTT
-492 TMKDSVLQSG
+492 TMNDSILNSG

-510 LADELLYSIPADI
+510 LADQLLFSIPDDI
-523 QKKYGN
+523 KRKYGN

-541 ETREPL
+541 ETRCPM

-559 NFADMRMGQD
+559 NFADMRLGQD

-582 AVLRYMCDM
+582 VVLRYICDM
-591 HHKKYVVQPLAPVRL
+591 HHKKYVVQPLAPNRL
-606 SAELTG
+606 SAVLTG
-612 KGEAKISWRGVIDE
+612 KGEAKISWRAVYDE

-656 NETSV
+656 TETSI
-661 TIDIDPDK
+661 TIPVERDK

-706 GFHRL
+706 GFNRL
-711 AAPQVID
+711 AAPKVVD
-718 NQFQQGFDMDE
+718 NSINQGFDIEE

-739 GWLGYQIAFDKS
+739 GWLGYQTGWDKS
-751 KMGSERRDGLGFT
+751 KIGSERRDGLGYT

-803 LEFNDVHPQ
+803 LEYNDVHPQ

-820 LGLQKKDG
+820 LGLNRNDG
-828 YSLVNYQLMTPILR
+828 YSTVKYQVMTPIMR
-842 EHVRLFAKKGGAL
+842 EHVRLFANKGGAL

-861 LGSDMQAPADRRY
+861 LGSDMQEPAERRY
-874 LEDVLKIKYQGR
+874 LADVLKINYEGR

-916 QHPEILE
+916 HHPEILE
-923 PVYPAFSAMKYADDF
+923 PVYPAFSAMKYADDY
-938 SACVAYSGTDYKAIT
+938 SACVAYSGNDYKAIT

-967 NSIMRGLLQFLLI
+967 NSIMRGLLQFLLQ
-980 SK
+980 SQ

>member
-1 MKQRD
+1 MKRN
-6 VIILLA
+6 VIIPLALCTLLA
-12 ISALLTAM
+12 ATPI
-20 PADAARKV
+20 DAARKV

-35 PYKTLKEKIDRYFV
+35 PYKALKEKIDRYFV
-49 NFKSDEQRIRATFH
+49 NYKSDEQRTGAIYH
-63 LKTLVVNDSLR
+63 LSSLVVNDSLQKV
-74 TIDINADNHLGE
+74 DISASTRLSE
-86 QLINDDIAETIYQ
+86 LLFDDDMAETIYQ
-99 EVEDLLPDTL
+99 EIGEMLPDSIQTYDL
-109 QEYQMKITSSGW
+109 TIKTNGY

-130 LRDTKDKNRTWGDR
+130 LREHKDRARTWGNT
-144 DYHGRPWVK
+144 DYHGRPWVS
-153 NASLPFEITQG
+153 NASRPFEISEG

-170 SLWASHGRYF
+170 ALWASHGRYF
-180 NVKDSIWKWQRP
+180 NVKDSTWKWQRP
-192 SLFGT
+192 PLFGT
-197 REDLFTQTIV
+197 REDLFTPTIV

-239 DTPESGYAESNGNHE
+239 DTPETGYSETNGHNP
-254 WQKSPAIGFG
+254 WQKTDAIGFAWHPG
-264 MHAGP
+264 S
-269 YSDFENPFNEGS
+269 YQDFENPFNEGT
-281 ARMASTT
+281 ARMAAATNKLNS
-288 DNHKKQ
+288 Q
-294 SEIIW
+294 SEIVW
-299 KPAITESGNYAVYVS
+299 MPAITESGNYAVYVS
-314 YQTVEKSI
+314 YQTTDKSV

-330 HQGIPTE
+330 HQGMPTE
-337 FRVNQQMGEKTWVY
+337 IRVNQQMGEKTWVY
-351 LGNFYFDAGQ
+351 LGNFYFDEGQ
-361 SMRNCVTLS
+361 SRRNCVTLS
-370 NLSKHHHG
+370 NLSRHHHG

-392 NIDRGRGTSG
+392 NIDRGRGISG
-402 LPRCLE
+402 LPRCME

-423 YSSKDGE
+423 YSTKDGE

-442 MTNLLAG
+442 MVNHLAG

-458 GRNVPIELSLAIHSD
+458 GLNVPIELSLAIHSD

-481 SHTGTLAVCTT
+481 SHTGTLSVCTT
-492 TMKDSVLQSG
+492 TMNDSILNSG

-510 LADELLYSIPADI
+510 LADELLYSIPTDI
-523 QKKYGN
+523 TRKYGN
-529 WPTRELYDRNYS
+529 WPMRELYDRNYS
-541 ETREPL
+541 ETRCPM

-559 NFADMRMGQD
+559 NFADMRLGQD

-582 AVLRYMCDM
+582 VVLRYICDM
-591 HHKKYVVQPLAPVRL
+591 HHKKYVVQPLAPCRL

-612 KGEAKISWRGVIDE
+612 KGEAKISWHAVYDQ

-656 NETSV
+656 TETSI
-661 TIDIDPDK
+661 TIPVERDK

-711 AAPQVID
+711 ASPKVID
-718 NQFQQGFDMDE
+718 NSINQGFDIEE

-739 GWLGYQIAFDKS
+739 GWLGYQTGWDRS
-751 KMGSERRDGLGFT
+751 KMGSERRDGLGYT

-803 LEFNDVHPQ
+803 LEYNDVHPQ

-820 LGLQKKDG
+820 LGLNRNDG
-828 YSLVNYQLMTPILR
+828 YSTMKYQVMTPIMR
-842 EHVRLFAKKGGAL
+842 EHLRLFAQKGGSL

-861 LGSDMQAPADRRY
+861 LGSDMQEPAERRY
-874 LEDVLKIKYQGR
+874 LADVLKINYEGR
-886 DLDSLQRD
+886 DQDSLQRD

-916 QHPEILE
+916 HHPEILE
-923 PVYPAFSAMKYADDF
+923 PVYPAFSAMKYADDY
-938 SACVAYSGTDYKAIT
+938 SACVAYGGNDYKAIT
-953 MGFPLECIKDEPKR
+953 VGFPLECIKDEPKR
-967 NSIMRGLLQFLLI
+967 NSIMRGLLQFLLQ
-980 SK
+980 SQ